1 MYTYNGENYTLDE
14 MKMVLGVEEITE
26 AIMSQYGITLAEEEA
41 TQIPDE
47 SKTVVENKGFFS
59 DDFQEV
65 AATEDVPAV
74 TEKEVASKP
83 IEEMPT
89 SELELQLEDTSLA
102 IAEIEKD
109 LEDFELAE
117 SKRIKG
123 VDPKIEFKRG
133 PGWYTELQNLKRK
146 KEKVSNQLQVRYT
159 GADKIDFSKPESV
172 ASQLEDRVV
181 TELRAEHGY
190 PYLNVEATG
199 AGNEVVIKNYLGT
212 GKNVNVKLDGSD
224 ETKKVFKDLNDYDKA
239 LTDTSRV
246 SLTIESSLNKLS
258 KDNNIVPLN
267 KVIKDLGY
275 EIQQVET
282 PGKSITTG
290 YGPGGVPITDY
301 TPATYEYSLTKDGV
315 TIASDVKGISDIL
328 KGDKKIEGAVVQ
340 AAYDIQTQNVKKRA
354 QAIKESQDVI
364 TKDPTTTVDYYEDG
378 SFEKDIVKAIQ
389 DKGLDL
395 SPDEIKT
402 IQEYFKSIN
411 ARVGGVE
418 VQEGSVMAQFPSL
431 LKMAGVMGFVDE
443 SSSKN
448 YISDKEK
455 VEIYRNLSGLPS
467 EVIEKIKASGFLPT
481 VKKKV
486 AEIAYQKTLE
496 KSETIFE
503 DLIKAEG
510 DQEIIQTAQRF
521 IGADVKDTTVALEKR
536 ADKVVEQ
543 REKQA
548 TVFSLQAQNIIEN
561 IAPEGARIGLM
572 AAGGSSQLGLQVDRK
587 LTKEEQKQFDKASDM
602 LMDLQYSMDLSQQD
616 YINTINNIQKDFQIY
631 AAENKGVDQG
641 LFNTASKEYG
651 LNNLLVKDVND
662 SFASL
667 LLSVPTLLDS
677 DWANLEQQK
686 INRKNNYY
694 ETARAY
700 DDGDFGRYVLRT
712 TAQQSANIVTAIA
725 TGGAASGLGLGR
737 MASQLAIGTVFG
749 VSSGTQTFRDLSS
762 QNTIYDLAKLRGEQ
776 ATRAKAEGIIGDFEY
791 TQIMQDVNNTLA
803 MGRLSNTQ
811 VMGAAFTNGVIEGSV
826 MTLIGQAPNTLK
838 LLKDFKNP
846 TQTAEIAKN
855 LFSKYGKVGQLYNYI
870 GKPLVTRPL
879 GEVIEEGAVYGLQ
892 QYVTEYGILD
902 RELDLSQWDDTA
914 MAAITTSGLTQSPG
928 IAYSGMITYGK
939 TKQYEKAVN
948 SLRNINTNLSQLI
961 QNTKNES
968 DRETLLNDMSGIL
981 EEMGLETDMLS
992 IDILNLGAKDVK
1004 RLIGNSLIKQDV
1016 LARAGVPPGSSE
1028 VKTAEILNAYK
1039 ATLSPQEV
1047 EDFDNQL
1054 SAIDTQVSRIK
1065 EGIEKPGSYKLAK
1078 QSLGNIYTQ
1087 YNSRF
1092 EEEGVVFKNDR
1103 EKLAKIVQRFRQD
1116 MVDSNLEQAKK
1127 DKDIVKIVESKRT
1140 EDGKELNEA
1149 QKEALYA
1156 SYGQMLTETKGR
1168 AVASRVN
1175 LDTAVNDIFEKGS
1188 NVDVV
1193 AWKTEDDLRKV
1204 LDEVTVLNEETGKKE
1219 KLSKKDYNDAYSK
1232 LLNNETFGLIVGNKL
1247 ITQNE
1252 TEANADLQKG
1262 IIRAGTVKLH
1272 ELTHVINDGRITT
1285 KKGKADYANNLFEA
1299 ASTSKNLA
1307 LQAAHE
1313 QVIRDLNDIYES
1325 RKMTFENSE
1334 EFRDEYTTHLQEK
1347 LYANEDQLQLEKDEG
1362 FLVRAFNDLTTN
1374 ANSLNTPERALNFLL
1389 ANNSGFRNGKLSR
1402 KSQRAIKN
1410 RDSGKLKTSE
1420 KNTVNKLAVEY
1431 KENKDTFMKNPEQ
1444 YGDLFMQ
1451 FQSVALD
1458 AMGYNVGKGDI
1469 AAADAMGFV
1478 ATEFESIMRNYK
1490 PVVDGK
1496 NTAFTTYVTNVF
1508 KMGRGNKFYKQELGS
1523 KEGRVTIT
1531 DAGENRLL
1539 STDTAESGLELEE
1552 RKAKEAKAR
1561 RKLINPLSAKEIGTK
1576 KKAIEDAV
1584 IITPAMAP
1592 IADFKSISKDYGGKV
1607 AGIIFDIPEAKITD
1621 GTKNLTYAKKIVD
1634 GVPEPSEAGNIQNL
1648 YSDTQ
1653 VLARDIRL
1661 LPDTNVTSEES
1672 RVGEQGEKVPVTR
1685 DVQGRSLGLPN
1696 RIIKYF
1702 YEDTGKRSKGTT
1714 SQTKVYKKKAK
1725 FDNPTPQVLKEVQR
1739 EMGITPAGQL
1749 NQYDRT
1755 IGQFLKGFARVKG
1768 SVAAVAVAKNK
1779 VARLDTKTSKGVK
1792 QIEADIGAGRSKVQ
1806 FSEKSK
1812 QRVID
1817 LRKAAETKTG
1827 KLTGQTLKNFT
1838 VKQLQE
1844 KGLNTIADIKNKLG
1858 LPLRDGDDVR
1868 INTKA
1873 GFKVL
1878 EGNLELTASVL
1889 NDFIKQY
1896 PEFYESIR
1904 TSTTSSLRKSMMGSR
1919 GLFDQLIEKP
1929 SKRYPQIVR
1938 QNYKRGKNQGEIVD
1952 NNFVKKTKSP
1962 DYIKDQYSKLDY
1974 FEKFWKSAE
1983 SYLKTKPENA
1993 WVFEQLLNDAQ
2004 NDMGSLTRIAPPILY
2019 LPILPNGDVNYKVGV
2034 REEHNF
2040 PANNIGSMMLWSA
2053 MNGQVD
2059 NAMKLVSAT
2068 YMQGPITLDDD
2079 LKLDVDFKF
2088 NMPDIYWNKIA
2099 PRILSGDLKTPEGLA
2114 SVIRLTE
2121 SGVNLDQ
2128 YLFLPENKT
2137 MSEYLFGTNGVPSD
2151 VQARL
2156 TRDFLT
2162 GEITLEE
2169 SRKEGKKA
2177 VAIINKL
2184 NESFKP
2190 DSSKVI
2196 EFNNTADRA
2205 MANARNSVKYSE
2217 KPVKARV
2224 FDFDDTLAQS
2234 NSMVIVNKPNPEGGF
2249 SEGTTKLKAIFMV
2262 GGPGAGKT
2270 NVGKG
2275 LQLGRRGYKV
2285 VNQDIALEAM
2295 KSEAGL
2301 PGDESGYT
2309 AEQRSMRSKLGFA
2322 ARKAATAKFD
2332 KYADAGNGMV
2342 IDGTGASYNA
2352 TTKKIKELQDKGFEV
2367 HMVVANTPLETALER
2382 NKARKERSLPD
2393 FVVRKTYDQV
2403 QESLAKYKQ
2412 DFGGRLYEINTENI
2426 QYGKPLPKD
2435 FLDQVYA
2442 GINSTKVE
2450 RINATEF
2457 ALEAGN
2463 LEQQGATFN
2472 FSEFNQVIDGKKGPL
2487 FDVAKMINDSKGERD
2502 MFVLT
2507 ARPAASAPNIKEFLD
2522 GLGLNIPLEN
2532 IVGLGDGK
2540 AQAKADWFIQKYSE
2554 GYNDFYFADDALK
2567 NVKAVKD
2574 IFNVLD
2580 VKSQVQQARVKF
2592 SEKISTEFND
2602 MIERN
2607 KGIKSQ
2613 ATFSDVQAR
2622 RRGTKQKKYSFF
2634 IPPSADDFRGLTQY
2648 TFAGKGKQGE
2658 ADQEF
2663 FDKALIKPYQAGV
2676 AAINRAKFRIRT
2688 DYGTLVKNNKK
2699 IAKRLKNEV
2708 AGTNHTLDEAIR
2720 VYLWNK
2726 EGYDIPG
2733 MSKRDVDAL
2742 VGHVESG
2749 KNGEL
2754 IAYAEGVKLVTRK
2767 DAYPEPTEFWDG
2779 STILGDLN
2787 SIATET
2793 NRAEYLK
2800 EFIDNSKII
2809 FSEQNLNK
2817 VEAVYGFRVR
2827 ESIENILFRMETGQ
2841 NKAKGSGRI
2850 VNEWNDWVN
2859 NSVGAIMFFNR
2870 RSALMQTLSTV
2881 NFVNWSDNNP
2891 IKAAA
2896 AFANQPQYWKDFITL
2911 WSSPKLVARR
2921 KGLESDIQEAEI
2933 ARAAKKGGVKG
2944 VISYLLKIGFTP
2956 TQLADSF
2963 AIASGGATF
2972 YRNRIKS
2979 YLKETNDQG
2988 EKVYTKEQAEQKA
3001 FEDFS
3006 STAEETQQSGDP
3018 MLVSQQQASVLGRL
3032 VLAFQNTPMQYTR
3045 LIKKAGQDLINRR
3058 GNPMTSMSKIVY
3070 YGFVQN
3076 LIFSTL
3082 QNALFALIPGF
3093 DDDEEDFKTDKE
3105 REKYLE
3111 KQQRKED
3118 GKVVRVANSMIDTL
3132 LRGSGLA
3139 GAVVSTIKNVIM
3151 AYQKYDEA
3159 PMIQKEN
3166 ADIIL
3171 AALNISPPIGSK
3183 ARKINNVL
3191 QTMQFEKDVLAERG
3205 FSVMIDGHFQLSPA
3219 YDMLGDATSATLNLP
3234 LDRLADEVNAI
3245 TEALDTRNTQWQ
3257 RIALALG
3264 WRQWDVGARAEEHDL
3279 IKTEAKAKRKI
3290 EGKEKAK
3297 ETRAKNKELKIQN
3310 GILYDKVLSELPRN
3324 IGKELQDK
3332 VISTRQV
3339 PPVFI
3344 LKELAEKYNID
3355 ISDYE

>member
-1 MYTYNGENYTLDE
+1 MLKSGGGE
-14 MKMVLGVEEITE
+14 VL
-26 AIMSQYGITLAEEEA
+26 EEELIYGG
-41 TQIPDE
+41 QQ
-47 SKTVVENKGFFS
+47 F
-59 DDFQEV
+59 
-65 AATEDVPAV
+65 V
-74 TEKEVASKP
+74 TE
-83 IEEMPT
+83 
-89 SELELQLEDTSLA
+89 
-102 IAEIEKD
+102 
-109 LEDFELAE
+109 F
-117 SKRIKG
+117 
-123 VDPKIEFKRG
+123 
-133 PGWYTELQNLKRK
+133 
-146 KEKVSNQLQVRYT
+146 
-159 GADKIDFSKPESV
+159 
-172 ASQLEDRVV
+172 
-181 TELRAEHGY
+181 
-190 PYLNVEATG
+190 
-199 AGNEVVIKNYLGT
+199 
-212 GKNVNVKLDGSD
+212 
-224 ETKKVFKDLNDYDKA
+224 
-239 LTDTSRV
+239 
-246 SLTIESSLNKLS
+246 
-258 KDNNIVPLN
+258 
-267 KVIKDLGY
+267 
-275 EIQQVET
+275 
-282 PGKSITTG
+282 
-290 YGPGGVPITDY
+290 
-301 TPATYEYSLTKDGV
+301 
-315 TIASDVKGISDIL
+315 
-328 KGDKKIEGAVVQ
+328 
-340 AAYDIQTQNVKKRA
+340 
-354 QAIKESQDVI
+354 
-364 TKDPTTTVDYYEDG
+364 
-378 SFEKDIVKAIQ
+378 
-389 DKGLDL
+389 
-395 SPDEIKT
+395 
-402 IQEYFKSIN
+402 
-411 ARVGGVE
+411 
-418 VQEGSVMAQFPSL
+418 
-431 LKMAGVMGFVDE
+431 
-443 SSSKN
+443 
-448 YISDKEK
+448 
-455 VEIYRNLSGLPS
+455 
-467 EVIEKIKASGFLPT
+467 
-481 VKKKV
+481 
-486 AEIAYQKTLE
+486 
-496 KSETIFE
+496 
-503 DLIKAEG
+503 
-510 DQEIIQTAQRF
+510 
-521 IGADVKDTTVALEKR
+521 
-536 ADKVVEQ
+536 
-543 REKQA
+543 
-548 TVFSLQAQNIIEN
+548 
-561 IAPEGARIGLM
+561 
-572 AAGGSSQLGLQVDRK
+572 
-587 LTKEEQKQFDKASDM
+587 
-602 LMDLQYSMDLSQQD
+602 
-616 YINTINNIQKDFQIY
+616 
-631 AAENKGVDQG
+631 
-641 LFNTASKEYG
+641 
-651 LNNLLVKDVND
+651 
-662 SFASL
+662 
-667 LLSVPTLLDS
+667 
-677 DWANLEQQK
+677 
-686 INRKNNYY
+686 
-694 ETARAY
+694 
-700 DDGDFGRYVLRT
+700 
-712 TAQQSANIVTAIA
+712 
-725 TGGAASGLGLGR
+725 
-737 MASQLAIGTVFG
+737 
-749 VSSGTQTFRDLSS
+749 
-762 QNTIYDLAKLRGEQ
+762 
-776 ATRAKAEGIIGDFEY
+776 
-791 TQIMQDVNNTLA
+791 
-803 MGRLSNTQ
+803 
-811 VMGAAFTNGVIEGSV
+811 
-826 MTLIGQAPNTLK
+826 
-838 LLKDFKNP
+838 
-846 TQTAEIAKN
+846 
-855 LFSKYGKVGQLYNYI
+855 
-870 GKPLVTRPL
+870 
-879 GEVIEEGAVYGLQ
+879 
-892 QYVTEYGILD
+892 GILD
-902 RELDLSQWDDTA
+902 RDLDLSAWDETA
-914 MAAITTSGLTQSPG
+914 MSTVLTLGVSQSPG
-928 IAYSGMITYGK
+928 VAYSGLLTYNA
-939 TKQYEKAVN
+939 TVDFEKKIN
-948 SLRNINTNLSQLI
+948 NLRLNKNDLSKLI
-961 QNTKNES
+961 QDVSISPAQKK
-968 DRETLLNDMSGIL
+968 LLINDMAANL
-981 EEMGLETDMLS
+981 KEQGLEVDKLGV
-992 IDILNLGAKDVK
+992 DILGRDVDDMK
-1004 RLIGNSLIKQDV
+1004 RLIGTEMLKSQV
-1016 LARAGVPPGSSE
+1016 LFEAGVLPGMSDVDKAE
-1028 VKTAEILNAYK
+1028 VIKAHKESLNKQEAEL
-1039 ATLSPQEV
+1039 
-1047 EDFDNQL
+1047 F
-1054 SAIDTQVSRIK
+1054 DTQISVLDKQIK
-1065 EGIEKPGSYKLAK
+1065 DIKSKPTSTKKAK
-1078 QSLGNIYTQ
+1078 ESLGSLWTNNDKYLSKTNKDG
-1087 YNSRF
+1087 YN
-1092 EEEGVVFKNDR
+1092 EKTTE
-1103 EKLAKIVQRFRQD
+1103 EKLVAVINQVRESVGRASKKSAKA
-1116 MVDSNLEQAKK
+1116 NPE
-1127 DKDIVKIVESKRT
+1127 IVEMVESET
-1140 EDGKELNEA
+1140 IDGKPLNKQ
-1149 QKEALYA
+1149 QKEVRYRELGDQMALNR
-1156 SYGQMLTETKGR
+1156 SR
-1168 AVASRVN
+1168 AVSVASGVSTR
-1175 LDTAVNDIFEKGS
+1175 AADIFA
-1188 NVDVV
+1188 DVKSV
-1193 AWKTEDDLRKV
+1193 NYVEYKTEDELREA
-1204 LDEVTVLNEETGKKE
+1204 LEANGIETNTPEFAEAVAKFEADGT
-1219 KLSKKDYNDAYSK
+1219 YGAV
-1232 LLNNETFGLIVGNKL
+1232 IGNTI
-1247 ITQNE
+1247 ITQD
-1252 TEANADLQKG
+1252 ADKAAEDIDSGSLQ
-1262 IIRAGTVKLH
+1262 AGTVIFH
-1272 ELTHVINDGRITT
+1272 EFSHIVDDARIKPENRKTYAENLA
-1285 KKGKADYANNLFEA
+1285 KAA
-1299 ASTSKNLA
+1299 AQSKNA
-1307 LQAAHE
+1307 TIKSIDE
-1313 QVIRDLNDIYES
+1313 GV
-1325 RKMTFENSE
+1325 RKMLDNLYAKDKLTFENSE
-1334 EFRDEYTTHLQEK
+1334 KYRDEYTKVMQES
-1347 LYANEDQLQLEKDEG
+1347 LYAYEDQVQIEKEDN
-1362 FLVRAFNDLTTN
+1362 LMTRIFNGTN
-1374 ANSLNTPERALNFLL
+1374 PNNLNTPEKALDYLA
-1389 ANNSGFRNGKLSR
+1389 ANNAAFR
-1402 KSQRAIKN
+1402 
-1410 RDSGKLKTSE
+1410 SGKISKKTKKALKDFKGKDVKFSD
-1420 KNTVNKLAVEY
+1420 KSTVNKLAVEF
-1431 KENKDTFMKNPEQ
+1431 KSDPEAFMANPNN
-1444 YGDLFMQ
+1444 YGDFFMQ
-1451 FQSVALD
+1451 YQSVALD

-1469 AAADAMGFV
+1469 AATDAMGFV
-1478 ATEFESIMRNYK
+1478 GTEFESIMRNYK
-1490 PVVDGK
+1490 PVKDGQK
-1496 NTAFTTYVTNVF
+1496 IAFTTYVTNVF
-1508 KMGRGNKFYKQELGS
+1508 KRGRGNKFYKQELGS

-1531 DAGENRLL
+1531 DAGENKLV
-1539 STDTAESGLELEE
+1539 STDTAESSIDLAE
-1552 RKAKEAKAR
+1552 REAREKKSETKR
-1561 RKLINPLSAKEIGTK
+1561 INPLSAREVDKN
-1576 KKAIEDAV
+1576 KKAINDAV
-1584 IITPAMAP
+1584 VVTKANAP
-1592 IADFKSISKDYGGKV
+1592 IADFKSISRDYGGKV
-1607 AGIIFDIPEAKITD
+1607 AGIIFNVPEAKIND
-1621 GTKNLTYAKKIVD
+1621 GAKNLTYAKKIVD
-1634 GVPEPSEAGNIQNL
+1634 GVPEPSEAGNIQRL

-1653 VLARDIRL
+1653 VLARDIKL

-1672 RVGEQGEKVPVTR
+1672 RVGEQGEKVTVTR

-1696 RIIKYF
+1696 RIIKFF

-1725 FDNPTPQVLKEVQR
+1725 FINPTPQVLKEIQR
-1739 EMGITPAGQL
+1739 EMGITPAREL
-1749 NQYDRT
+1749 NQYNRT
-1755 IGQFLKGFARVKG
+1755 IGQFLKGFAKVKG
-1768 SVAAVAVAKNK
+1768 SVVAVAVAKNK
-1779 VARLDTKTSKGVK
+1779 VAALDLNTAKGKK
-1792 QIEADIGAGRSKVQ
+1792 QIEADIGAGRSKLQ
-1806 FSEKSK
+1806 LSEKSK
-1812 QRVID
+1812 QQVID

-1858 LPLRDGDDVR
+1858 LPLREGDDIR

-1878 EGNLELTASVL
+1878 EGNLELTASIL

-1938 QNYKRGKNQGEIVD
+1938 QNYKRGKNKGEIVD

-1974 FEKFWKSAE
+1974 FKKFWKSAE

-2099 PRILSGDLKTPEGLA
+2099 PRILSGELKIPEGLA

-2137 MSEYLFGTNGVPSD
+2137 MSEYLFGTNGVPAD

-2196 EFNNTADRA
+2196 EFNNAADKA

-2234 NSMVIVNKPNPEGGF
+2234 NSMVIVNLPNIEGGF

-2309 AEQRSMRSKLGFA
+2309 AEQRSTRSKLGFA
-2322 ARKAATAKFD
+2322 ARKAAVAKFD
-2332 KYADAGNGMV
+2332 KYAAAGNGMV

-2412 DFGGRLYEINTENI
+2412 DFGDKLYEINTENI
-2426 QYGKPLPKD
+2426 QYGKPLPTN

-2450 RINATEF
+2450 RINATQF

-2540 AQAKADWFIQKYSE
+2540 AQAKADWFIKKYSE

-2567 NVKAVKD
+2567 NVQAVKAAFD
-2574 IFNVLD
+2574 VLD

-2592 SEKISTEFND
+2592 SEKMSTEFND

-2622 RRGTKQKKYSFF
+2622 RRGTKQKKYTFF
-2634 IPPSADDFRGLTQY
+2634 IPPSADDFRGLTMY

-2688 DYGTLVKNNKK
+2688 DYGALVKNNKK

-2742 VGHVESG
+2742 VGHIESG

-2767 DAYPEPTEFWDG
+2767 DAFPPPTEFWDG

-2787 SIATET
+2787 GIATDT
-2793 NRAEYLK
+2793 NRAEFLK
-2800 EFIDNSKII
+2800 EFIDNSKVI
-2809 FSEQNLNK
+2809 FSTENLNK

-2850 VNEWNDWVN
+2850 VNGWNDWVN

-2921 KGLESDIQEAEI
+2921 SGLESDIQEAEI
-2933 ARAAKKGGVKG
+2933 ARAAKKGGAKG

-2972 YRNRIKS
+2972 YRNRVNT
-2979 YLKETNDQG
+2979 YLKEQAPDKELTKQNRKMTYG
-2988 EKVYTKEQAEQKA
+2988 PKYTKEQAEQKA

-3006 STAEETQQSGDP
+3006 SIAEETQQSGDP

-3045 LIKKAGQDLINRR
+3045 LIKKSGQDLINRR
-3058 GNPMTSMSKIVY
+3058 GNPMTHISKIVY

-3093 DDDEEDFKTDKE
+3093 DDEEEDFKTDKE

-3111 KQQRKED
+3111 GQQRKED
-3118 GKVVRVANSMIDTL
+3118 KKVVRVANSMIDTL

-3219 YDMLGDATSATLNLP
+3219 YDMLGDLTSATLNLP
-3234 LDRLADEVNAI
+3234 LDRVADEVNAI

-3279 IKTEAKAKRKI
+3279 IKTEAKAKRKV

-3297 ETRAKNKELKIQN
+3297 ATREKNKQLRKEYIKLKVNVFYKLPDSVQSQIKKN
-3310 GILYDKVLSELPRN
+3310 EKSTGYDIPSFK
-3324 IGKELQDK
+3324 
-3332 VISTRQV
+3332 
-3339 PPVFI
+3339 
-3344 LKELAEKYNID
+3344 LKELAKQYNID
-3355 ISDYE
+3355 IDE

>member
-1 MYTYNGENYTLDE
+1 MQDSGIEVTDEDIDAIEGYFGSIDSSYTGLGGSTALGAMPDLYTKS
-14 MKMVLGVEEITE
+14 MLGIANKLGLGNET
-26 AIMSQYGITLAEEEA
+26 AI
-41 TQIPDE
+41 
-47 SKTVVENKGFFS
+47 
-59 DDFQEV
+59 
-65 AATEDVPAV
+65 
-74 TEKEVASKP
+74 EKE
-83 IEEMPT
+83 
-89 SELELQLEDTSLA
+89 
-102 IAEIEKD
+102 
-109 LEDFELAE
+109 
-117 SKRIKG
+117 
-123 VDPKIEFKRG
+123 
-133 PGWYTELQNLKRK
+133 LKSD
-146 KEKVSNQLQVRYT
+146 E
-159 GADKIDFSKPESV
+159 DKIK
-172 ASQLEDRVV
+172 Q
-181 TELRAEHGY
+181 
-190 PYLNVEATG
+190 
-199 AGNEVVIKNYLGT
+199 
-212 GKNVNVKLDGSD
+212 
-224 ETKKVFKDLNDYDKA
+224 
-239 LTDTSRV
+239 
-246 SLTIESSLNKLS
+246 
-258 KDNNIVPLN
+258 
-267 KVIKDLGY
+267 
-275 EIQQVET
+275 
-282 PGKSITTG
+282 
-290 YGPGGVPITDY
+290 
-301 TPATYEYSLTKDGV
+301 
-315 TIASDVKGISDIL
+315 
-328 KGDKKIEGAVVQ
+328 
-340 AAYDIQTQNVKKRA
+340 
-354 QAIKESQDVI
+354 
-364 TKDPTTTVDYYEDG
+364 
-378 SFEKDIVKAIQ
+378 
-389 DKGLDL
+389 
-395 SPDEIKT
+395 
-402 IQEYFKSIN
+402 
-411 ARVGGVE
+411 
-418 VQEGSVMAQFPSL
+418 
-431 LKMAGVMGFVDE
+431 
-443 SSSKN
+443 
-448 YISDKEK
+448 
-455 VEIYRNLSGLPS
+455 YRNLSELP
-467 EVIEKIKASGFLPT
+467 EELRKKIIESGFNEEFWQEGVNDLAFQE
-481 VKKKV
+481 V
-486 AEIAYQKTLE
+486 LDR
-496 KSETIFE
+496 SETIFE
-503 DLIKAEG
+503 DRIKEDG
-510 DQEIIQTAQRF
+510 SQQRTQQAQRF
-521 IGADVKDTTVALEKR
+521 IAATEIEHIKIGKQKINKA
-536 ADKVVEQ
+536 VEV
-543 REKQA
+543 RDKQA
-548 TVFSLQAQNIIEN
+548 EIFTTRAKNIIES
-561 IAPEGARIGLM
+561 IAPKDSKFAVQVQDGVA
-572 AAGGSSQLGLQVDRK
+572 QLGLSIDRDMTSAERK
-587 LTKEEQKQFDKASDM
+587 AFEKASDM
-602 LMDLQYSMDLSQQD
+602 LMDLQYTMNLSQQD
-616 YINTINNIQKDFQIY
+616 YNRAVKNVQSSNQLFYQGKG
-631 AAENKGVDQG
+631 GVDAG
-641 LFNTASKEYG
+641 LFNTNSKEYG
-651 LNNLLVKDVND
+651 LGNILVKDIND

-667 LLSVPTLLDS
+667 ALAIPTLVNS
-677 DWANLEQQK
+677 DWALLEQQK
-686 INRKNNYY
+686 LNRKNEYY

-700 DDGDFGRYVLRT
+700 DDGDFSRYLLRT
-712 TAQQSANIVTAIA
+712 STQQSANIVAAIA
-725 TGGAASGLGLGR
+725 TGGGASALGLGR

-776 ATRAKAEGIIGDFEY
+776 AKRAKAEGIIGDYEY

-811 VMGAAFTNGVIEGSV
+811 VMGASFTNGVIEGSV

-838 LLKDFKNP
+838 LLKDFRAP
-846 TQTAEIAKN
+846 AQMAEISKN
-855 LFSKYGKVGQLYNYI
+855 IFSKYGKVGQLYNYI

-879 GEVIEEGAVYGLQ
+879 GEVVEEGTVYGLQ
-892 QYVTEYGILD
+892 QYITEYGILD

-939 TKQYEKAVN
+939 TKQYERTVN
-948 SLRNINTNLSQLI
+948 GIRTVNTNLSKIL
-961 QNTKNES
+961 QNTTNEKS
-968 DRETLLNDMSGIL
+968 REILLNDMASNL
-981 EEMGLETDMLS
+981 EQLGLETDMLS

-1004 RLIGNSLIKQDV
+1004 RLIGSSLIKQDI
-1016 LARAGVPPGSSE
+1016 LASAGVPPGSSE
-1028 VKTAEILNAYK
+1028 ARTAEILNAYK
-1039 ATLSPQEV
+1039 ATLSSQEV
-1047 EDFDNQL
+1047 EEFDNQL
-1054 SAIDTQVSRIK
+1054 SAIDEQISRTK
-1065 EGIEKPGSYKLAK
+1065 EGIEKPGNYKLAK

-1087 YNSRF
+1087 YDSRF

-1116 MVDSNLEQAKK
+1116 MADSNIEQAKN
-1127 DKDIVKIVESKRT
+1127 DKDIVKIVEAKRT
-1140 EDGKELNEA
+1140 EDGEELNEA

-1156 SYGQMLTETKGR
+1156 SFGHMLTETKGR
-1168 AVASRVN
+1168 AVASRIN

-1193 AWKTEDDLRKV
+1193 SWSTKKELIAA
-1204 LDEVTVLNEETGKKE
+1204 LDAVTIINEETGKRE
-1219 KLSKKDYNDAYSK
+1219 KLSKDDFDKAYSK

-1252 TEANADLQKG
+1252 AEANADLERG

-1272 ELTHVINDGRITT
+1272 ELTHVINDGRINT
-1285 KKGKADYANNLFEA
+1285 KKGKTDYANNLFKA

-1307 LQAAHE
+1307 LQGAHD
-1313 QVIRDLNDIYES
+1313 QVMRDLTQLYED

-1402 KSQRAIKN
+1402 KSQRAI
-1410 RDSGKLKTSE
+1410 RDRDGGKLKTSE
-1420 KNTVNKLAVEY
+1420 KNSANRLALEY
-1431 KENKDTFMKNPEQ
+1431 KKDPKAFMAGKD
-1444 YGDLFMQ
+1444 YTDLFVQ
-1451 FQSVALD
+1451 FQSIALS
-1458 AMGYNVGKGDI
+1458 AMGYNVNKGDI
-1469 AAADAMGFV
+1469 VPLSISQDV
-1478 ATEFESIMRNYK
+1478 STEFDAIMKSYK
-1490 PVVDGK
+1490 PVDKDGNK
-1496 NTAFTTYVTNVF
+1496 RAFTTYVTSAF
-1508 KMGRGNKFYKQELGS
+1508 KMGRGNKFYKKQLAP
-1523 KEGRVTIT
+1523 KEGRTTMT
-1531 DAGENRLL
+1531 DAAANKLL
-1539 STDTAESGLELEE
+1539 STDTAESGLDLEE
-1552 RKAKEAKAR
+1552 RRAKEAEASSKKRTIDPRKLPLVSRNINAIEKAVDVKPEKVPTATFKSISDDYSTIVASKIYDVKEDKLGKDSNNLTYADKIVDGRLVKSELGQLQQDFKTIDSTKRILKLLPEYNIVTPESTVDESGERIPTSRDLSGTSLGIANKVLDFFYENYVDPRAKSKDSEAKKSAITNPSGRSKGLSSQSQVKRLKPEFRGDISNDTVTKVQEEFAEINKDFAGIKDLKAR
-1561 RKLINPLSAKEIGTK
+1561 RK
-1576 KKAIEDAV
+1576 AIRDVGQKLKGWGNLVGSIVANTV
-1584 IITPAMAP
+1584 V
-1592 IADFKSISKDYGGKV
+1592 DQRISKMDL
-1607 AGIIFDIPEAKITD
+1607 ATAKP
-1621 GTKNLTYAKKIVD
+1621 K
-1634 GVPEPSEAGNIQNL
+1634 
-1648 YSDTQ
+1648 
-1653 VLARDIRL
+1653 
-1661 LPDTNVTSEES
+1661 
-1672 RVGEQGEKVPVTR
+1672 
-1685 DVQGRSLGLPN
+1685 
-1696 RIIKYF
+1696 
-1702 YEDTGKRSKGTT
+1702 
-1714 SQTKVYKKKAK
+1714 
-1725 FDNPTPQVLKEVQR
+1725 
-1739 EMGITPAGQL
+1739 
-1749 NQYDRT
+1749 
-1755 IGQFLKGFARVKG
+1755 
-1768 SVAAVAVAKNK
+1768 
-1779 VARLDTKTSKGVK
+1779 K
-1792 QIEADIGAGRSKVQ
+1792 QIRADVRGGRSKVQ
-1806 FSEKSK
+1806 FSEKP
-1812 QRVID
+1812 
-1817 LRKAAETKTG
+1817 AEFVADYVVDG
-1827 KLTGQTLKNFT
+1827 MGQTRSGKKMVST
-1838 VKQLQE
+1838 KPIPGK
-1844 KGLNTIADIKNKLG
+1844 KGRAYDRDAVLPKEVSAFDGETTIQGFNRVLSG
-1858 LPLRDGDDVR
+1858 L
-1868 INTKA
+1868 
-1873 GFKVL
+1873 L
-1878 EGNLELTASVL
+1878 ESN
-1889 NDFIKQY
+1889 
-1896 PEFYESIR
+1896 PEFNSYLQRALVYGETRSPYGVVDRFREALKKIGEQANIARTSITKDRVLTNKYIESI
-1904 TSTTSSLRKSMMGSR
+1904 
-1919 GLFDQLIEKP
+1919 
-1929 SKRYPQIVR
+1929 
-1938 QNYKRGKNQGEIVD
+1938 
-1952 NNFVKKTKSP
+1952 KSP
-1962 DYIKDQYSKLDY
+1962 DYVVDQEKKLDLLY
-1974 FEKFWKSAE
+1974 DFYKSAE
-1983 SYLKTKPENA
+1983 TWLKENPKDS
-1993 WVFEQLLNDAQ
+1993 WVFDEIASAATNSQNAPNRALAPALIVQIDA
-2004 NDMGSLTRIAPPILY
+2004 
-2019 LPILPNGDVNYKVGV
+2019 NGNPVKSRGI
-2034 REEHNF
+2034 EEHTA
-2040 PANNIGSMMLWSA
+2040 PQNNIGTLLTQA
-2053 MNGQVD
+2053 AVDGNVDQVFP
-2059 NAMKLVSAT
+2059 VVRAT
-2068 YMQGPITLDDD
+2068 YMQGFIDFELND
-2079 LKLDVDFKF
+2079 LLDVDYKTS
-2088 NMPDIYWNKIA
+2088 MPKIYKKGVKLFLEGKLKVKDGLLSTIRFSEAGIDLNKILYIPSNQTIA
-2099 PRILSGDLKTPEGLA
+2099 EYFFGVKELNVDSQKQLMKDLYNGDMSLA
-2114 SVIRLTE
+2114 EI
-2121 SGVNLDQ
+2121 
-2128 YLFLPENKT
+2128 K
-2137 MSEYLFGTNGVPSD
+2137 SEAKKIIKVK
-2151 VQARL
+2151 RK
-2156 TRDFLT
+2156 
-2162 GEITLEE
+2162 LE
-2169 SRKEGKKA
+2169 
-2177 VAIINKL
+2177 
-2184 NESFKP
+2184 ESFKP
-2190 DSSKVI
+2190 NSTEVI
-2196 EFNNTADRA
+2196 KYNNTADKA
-2205 MANARNSVKYSE
+2205 MANARDSRKYKESAR
-2217 KPVKARV
+2217 KARV

-2234 NSMVIVNKPNPEGGF
+2234 NSMVIVNKPNLEGGF

-2295 KSEAGL
+2295 KSEANL

-2309 AEQRSMRSKLGFA
+2309 AEQRSMRSKLGSA
-2322 ARKAATAKFD
+2322 ARKAAVAKFD
-2332 KYADAGNGMV
+2332 KYTDAGNGMV

-2352 TTKKIKELQDKGFEV
+2352 TTKKIKALQDKGFEV

-2412 DFGGRLYEINTENI
+2412 DFGANLYEINTENI

-2457 ALEAGN
+2457 ALEASS

-2487 FDVAKMINDSKGERD
+2487 FDVAKMISESKGERD

-2532 IVGLGDGK
+2532 IIGLGDGK
-2540 AQAKADWFIQKYSE
+2540 AKAKADWFTQKYSE

-2592 SEKISTEFND
+2592 SEKMSTEFND

-2622 RRGTKQKKYSFF
+2622 RRGTKQKKYTFF
-2634 IPPSADDFRGLTQY
+2634 IPPSADDFRGLTMY

-2688 DYGTLVKNNKK
+2688 DYGALVKNNKR

-2749 KNGEL
+2749 MNGEL

-2767 DAYPEPTEFWDG
+2767 DAFPPPTEFWDG

-2787 SIATET
+2787 GIATDA
-2793 NRAEYLK
+2793 NRAEFLK
-2800 EFIDNSKII
+2800 EFIDNSKVI
-2809 FSEQNLNK
+2809 FSPENLNK

-2850 VNEWNDWVN
+2850 VNGWNDWVN

-2896 AFANQPQYWKDFITL
+2896 AFANQPQYWKDFVTL

-2921 KGLESDIQEAEI
+2921 SGLESDIQEAEI
-2933 ARAAKKGGVKG
+2933 ARAAKKGGAKG

-2972 YRNRIKS
+2972 YRNRVKS
-2979 YLKETNDQG
+2979 YLKEQAPDKELTKQNRKMTYG
-2988 EKVYTKEQAEQKA
+2988 PKYTKEQAEQKA

-3006 STAEETQQSGDP
+3006 SIAEETQQSGDP

-3045 LIKKAGQDLINRR
+3045 LIKKSGQDLINRR
-3058 GNPMTSMSKIVY
+3058 GNPMTHVSKIVY

-3082 QNALFALIPGF
+3082 QNAMFALIPGF

-3139 GAVVSTIKNVIM
+3139 GAVVSTIKNIIM

-3219 YDMLGDATSATLNLP
+3219 YDMLGDLTSATLNLP
-3234 LDRLADEVNAI
+3234 LDRVADEVNAI

-3279 IKTEAKAKRKI
+3279 IKTEAKAKRKV

-3297 ETRAKNKELKIQN
+3297 KTRAKNKELKIQN
-3310 GILYDKVLSELPRN
+3310 GILYDKVLSELPGN

>member
-14 MKMVLGVEEITE
+14 IKMVLGVEEITD
-26 AIMSQYGITLAEEEA
+26 AIMSQYGITLERDEEDIKMQKAIAFIEK
-41 TQIPDE
+41 Q
-47 SKTVVENKGFFS
+47 

-74 TEKEVASKP
+74 TETESTSKVFP
-83 IEEMPT
+83 DIDLSTLPQFQQEDVVTPLAEMQT
-89 SELELQLEDTSLA
+89 SELELQLEDTSLV
-102 IAEIEKD
+102 ITSLEEEIEKAGGAFRASSTLVEKLRN
-109 LEDFELAE
+109 LE
-117 SKRIKG
+117 
-123 VDPKIEFKRG
+123 
-133 PGWYTELQNLKRK
+133 RK
-146 KEKVSNQLQVRYT
+146 KEKVSTQLNVRYT
-159 GADKIDFSKPESV
+159 NKKRLDFNNALEP
-172 ASQLEDRVV
+172 ANQLEDRVI
-181 TELRAEHGY
+181 EEAKLSY
-190 PYLNVEATG
+190 PYLNIETTG
-199 AGNEVVIKNYLGT
+199 IGNEIRIKNYLDT
-212 GKNVNVKLDGSD
+212 GKDWNIKLDGSQEAVD
-224 ETKKVFKDLNDYDKA
+224 AFKKLADDKKA
-239 LTDTSRV
+239 LQSGYTID
-246 SLTIESSLNKLS
+246 LTIDQAIQRIPGTNDIESLNSL
-258 KDNNIVPLN
+258 
-267 KVIKDLGY
+267 IKDGGY
-275 EIQQVET
+275 EVKRAIKTQAYTVE
-282 PGKSITTG
+282 GSYK
-290 YGPGGVPITDY
+290 YGGGGSEV
-301 TPATYEYSLTKDGV
+301 PATYFYQLYKDDKIVAYNINGF
-315 TIASDVKGISDIL
+315 SKIL
-328 KGDKKIEGAVVQ
+328 KGDNKVKVAVETE
-340 AAYDIQTQNVKKRA
+340 AYDIQKQGLIANAKALTTEYNI
-354 QAIKESQDVI
+354 IKEN
-364 TKDPTTTVDYYEDG
+364 PTTTVDYYEDG

-395 SPDEIKT
+395 STEEIKT

-418 VQEGSVMAQFPSL
+418 VQDGSVMAQFPSL
-431 LKMAGVMGFVDE
+431 LKMADKMGFVDE

-448 YISDKEK
+448 YISDEEK
-455 VEIYRNLSGLPS
+455 VKIYSNLSGLPT
-467 EVIEKIKASGFLPT
+467 ELKEKIKASGFSESI
-481 VKKKV
+481 VKDKV
-486 AEIAYQKTLE
+486 AEIAYQNVLDR
-496 KSETIFE
+496 SETIFE
-503 DLIKAEG
+503 DRIKEDG
-510 DQEIIQTAQRF
+510 SQQKTQQAQRF
-521 IGADVKDTTVALEKR
+521 IAATEIEHIKSGKQKINKA
-536 ADKVVEQ
+536 VEV
-543 REKQA
+543 RDKQA
-548 TVFSLQAQNIIEN
+548 EIFTTRAKNIIES
-561 IAPEGARIGLM
+561 IAPKDSKFAVQVQDGVA
-572 AAGGSSQLGLQVDRK
+572 QLGLSIDRDMTSAERK
-587 LTKEEQKQFDKASDM
+587 AFEKASDM
-602 LMDLQYSMDLSQQD
+602 LMDLQYTMNLSQQD
-616 YINTINNIQKDFQIY
+616 YNRAVKNVESSNQLFYQGKG
-631 AAENKGVDQG
+631 GVDAG
-641 LFNTASKEYG
+641 LFNTNSKEYG
-651 LNNLLVKDVND
+651 LGNILVKDIND

-667 LLSVPTLLDS
+667 ALAVPTLVNS
-677 DWANLEQQK
+677 DWALLEQQK
-686 INRKNNYY
+686 LNRKNEYY

-700 DDGDFGRYVLRT
+700 DDGDFSRYLLRT

-725 TGGAASGLGLGR
+725 TGGGASALGLGR

-776 ATRAKAEGIIGDFEY
+776 AKRAKAEGIIGNYEY

-811 VMGAAFTNGVIEGSV
+811 VMGASFTNGVIEGGV

-838 LLKDFKNP
+838 LLKDFRNP
-846 TQTAEIAKN
+846 TQLAEIAKN
-855 LFSKYGKVGQLYNYI
+855 AFSKYGRVGQLYNFI

-879 GEVIEEGAVYGLQ
+879 GEVVEEGTVYGLQ

-948 SLRNINTNLSQLI
+948 GLRNINTNLSQLI

-968 DRETLLNDMSGIL
+968 NREALLDDMSDML
-981 EEMGLETDMLS
+981 DQMGLETDMLS
-992 IDILNLGAKDVK
+992 VDILNLGAKDVK
-1004 RLIGNSLIKQDV
+1004 RLITRSLIRQDI
-1016 LARAGVPPGSSE
+1016 LAKAGVPPGSSE
-1028 VKTAEILNAYK
+1028 ARTAEILSAYK
-1039 ATLSPQEV
+1039 ETLSPQEV
-1047 EDFDNQL
+1047 EDFDNEL
-1054 SAIDTQVSRIK
+1054 GVIDTQISRLK

-1087 YNSRF
+1087 YDSRF

-1103 EKLAKIVQRFRQD
+1103 EKLAKIIQRFRQD
-1116 MVDSNLEQAKK
+1116 MVDSNIEQAKN
-1127 DKDIVKIVESKRT
+1127 DKEVVKRVEAERT

-1156 SYGQMLTETKGR
+1156 SYGQMLTEYKGK
-1168 AVASRVN
+1168 AVASRIN

-1204 LDEVTVLNEETGKKE
+1204 LDKVTVLNEETGKRE

-1232 LLNNETFGLIVGNKL
+1232 LLDNKTFGLIVGNKL

-1252 TEANADLQKG
+1252 ADANADLQRG
-1262 IIRAGTVKLH
+1262 IVRAGTVKLH
-1272 ELTHVINDGRITT
+1272 ELTHVINDGRITSENG
-1285 KKGKADYANNLFEA
+1285 KKEYAENLFKA
-1299 ASTSKNLA
+1299 ASTSDNLA

-1313 QVIRDLNDIYES
+1313 QVMRDLNDIYES
-1325 RKMTFENSE
+1325 RKMTFENSK

-1389 ANNSGFRNGKLSR
+1389 ANNSGFRNGKLSK

-1420 KNTVNKLAVEY
+1420 KNSANRLALEY
-1431 KENKDTFMKNPEQ
+1431 KKDPKAFMAGKD
-1444 YGDLFMQ
+1444 YTDLFVQ
-1451 FQSVALD
+1451 FQSIALS
-1458 AMGYNVGKGDI
+1458 AMGYNINRGDI
-1469 AAADAMGFV
+1469 APLSISQDV
-1478 ATEFESIMRNYK
+1478 STEFDAIMKSYK
-1490 PVVDGK
+1490 PVDKDGNK
-1496 NTAFTTYVTNVF
+1496 RAFTTYVTSAF
-1508 KMGRGNKFYKQELGS
+1508 KMGRGNKFYKKQLAP
-1523 KEGRVTIT
+1523 KEGRTTMT
-1531 DAGENRLL
+1531 DAAANKLL
-1539 STDTAESGLELEE
+1539 STDTAESGLDLEE
-1552 RKAKEAKAR
+1552 RRAKEAEASSKKRTIDPRKLPLVSRNINAIEKAVDVKPEKVPTATFKSISDDYGTIVSSKIYDVKEDKLGKDSNNLTYADKIVDGRLVKAELGQLQQDFKTIDSTKRILKLLPEYNIVTPESTVDESGEKIPTSRDLSGTSLGIANKVLDFFYENYVDPRAKSKDSEAKKSAITNPSGRSKGLSSQGQVKRLKPEFRGDISNDTVKKVQEEFAEINKDFAGIKDLKAR
-1561 RKLINPLSAKEIGTK
+1561 RK
-1576 KKAIEDAV
+1576 AIRDVGQKLKGWSNLVGSIVANTV
-1584 IITPAMAP
+1584 V
-1592 IADFKSISKDYGGKV
+1592 DQRISKMDL
-1607 AGIIFDIPEAKITD
+1607 ATAKP
-1621 GTKNLTYAKKIVD
+1621 K
-1634 GVPEPSEAGNIQNL
+1634 
-1648 YSDTQ
+1648 
-1653 VLARDIRL
+1653 
-1661 LPDTNVTSEES
+1661 
-1672 RVGEQGEKVPVTR
+1672 
-1685 DVQGRSLGLPN
+1685 
-1696 RIIKYF
+1696 
-1702 YEDTGKRSKGTT
+1702 
-1714 SQTKVYKKKAK
+1714 
-1725 FDNPTPQVLKEVQR
+1725 
-1739 EMGITPAGQL
+1739 
-1749 NQYDRT
+1749 
-1755 IGQFLKGFARVKG
+1755 
-1768 SVAAVAVAKNK
+1768 
-1779 VARLDTKTSKGVK
+1779 K
-1792 QIEADIGAGRSKVQ
+1792 QIRADVRGGRSKVQ
-1806 FSEKSK
+1806 FSMKTLF
-1812 QRVID
+1812 D
-1817 LRKAAETKTG
+1817 LQ
-1827 KLTGQTLKNFT
+1827 LTGRLKVNSLLSRSNLGNTLDLKSLTVTDQGRKEIIKTFRESAFPLLPREAWLQRDSFTSSNSNFGISMS
-1838 VKQLQE
+1838 
-1844 KGLNTIADIKNKLG
+1844 KGSKVEIDGFNKLKADIKREIENLPDSAFGKPVTYIDSKGNKKTLTDFKLAG
-1858 LPLRDGDDVR
+1858 YSSIFNGSPLEIKSKADKFNTQTNAIHSTMWKR
-1868 INTKA
+1868 IAEAISKDKSIAPGIATYLKLTSNDKSSWHRRGANIYGYSPNPTGIGKTKYEMEHAMPASAAYLYLLDSAIQNAGKKNSDFNEAYDLVMRNYKLIALDKLENKKLDKA
-1873 GFKVL
+1873 GLSKRMPIGWDVL
-1878 EGNLELTASVL
+1878 NNFWWQRYFNPDVAKYNGGINPASV
-1889 NDFIKQY
+1889 
-1896 PEFYESIR
+1896 
-1904 TSTTSSLRKSMMGSR
+1904 
-1919 GLFDQLIEKP
+1919 
-1929 SKRYPQIVR
+1929 
-1938 QNYKRGKNQGEIVD
+1938 VD
-1952 NNFVKKTKSP
+1952 
-1962 DYIKDQYSKLDY
+1962 I
-1974 FEKFWKSAE
+1974 
-1983 SYLKTKPENA
+1983 
-1993 WVFEQLLNDAQ
+1993 
-2004 NDMGSLTRIAPPILY
+2004 
-2019 LPILPNGDVNYKVGV
+2019 NGDTLQDVFGIN
-2034 REEHNF
+2034 
-2040 PANNIGSMMLWSA
+2040 ADGSVYVE
-2053 MNGQVD
+2053 GFKG
-2059 NAMKLVSAT
+2059 NAS
-2068 YMQGPITLDDD
+2068 
-2079 LKLDVDFKF
+2079 
-2088 NMPDIYWNKIA
+2088 
-2099 PRILSGDLKTPEGLA
+2099 S
-2114 SVIRLTE
+2114 
-2121 SGVNLDQ
+2121 
-2128 YLFLPENKT
+2128 
-2137 MSEYLFGTNGVPSD
+2137 
-2151 VQARL
+2151 
-2156 TRDFLT
+2156 
-2162 GEITLEE
+2162 EIT
-2169 SRKEGKKA
+2169 
-2177 VAIINKL
+2177 I
-2184 NESFKP
+2184 
-2190 DSSKVI
+2190 
-2196 EFNNTADRA
+2196 NNTADKA
-2205 MANARNSVKYSE
+2205 MANARDSRKYKESAR
-2217 KPVKARV
+2217 KARV

-2234 NSMVIVNKPNPEGGF
+2234 NSMVIVNKPNLEGGF

-2295 KSEAGL
+2295 KSEANL

-2309 AEQRSMRSKLGFA
+2309 AEQRSMRSKLGSA
-2322 ARKAATAKFD
+2322 ARKAAVAKFD

-2352 TTKKIKELQDKGFEV
+2352 TTKKIKALQDKGFEV

-2403 QESLAKYKQ
+2403 QESLAKYRE
-2412 DFGGRLYEINTENI
+2412 DFGGKLYEINTENI
-2426 QYGKPLPKD
+2426 EYGKPLPKD

-2463 LEQQGATFN
+2463 LEQEGATFN
-2472 FSEFNQVIDGKKGPL
+2472 FSEFSKVIDGKKGPL
-2487 FDVAKMINDSKGERD
+2487 FDVAKFISEAEGQRD

-2507 ARPAASAPNIKEFLD
+2507 ARPANSAPAIKEFLD
-2522 GLGLNIPLEN
+2522 GLGLNIPIEN

-2540 AQAKADWFIQKYSE
+2540 AQAKADWFTKKYSE

-2574 IFNVLD
+2574 VFNVLD

-2592 SEKISTEFND
+2592 SEKMSTEFND

-2622 RRGTKQKKYSFF
+2622 RRGTKQKKYTFF
-2634 IPPSADDFRGLTQY
+2634 IPPSADDFRGLTMY

-2688 DYGTLVKNNKK
+2688 DYGALVKNNKK

-2767 DAYPEPTEFWDG
+2767 DAFPPPTEFWDG

-2800 EFIDNSKII
+2800 EFTDNSKVI
-2809 FSEQNLNK
+2809 FSPENLNK
-2817 VEAVYGFRVR
+2817 VEAVYGFRIR

-2911 WSSPKLVARR
+2911 WKSPKLVARR
-2921 KGLESDIQEAEI
+2921 AGLESDIQEAEI

-2944 VISYLLKIGFTP
+2944 VISYLLKVGFTP

-2963 AIASGGATF
+2963 AIAAGGSTF

-2979 YLKETNDQG
+2979 YLKETNDLG
-2988 EKVYTKEQAEQKA
+2988 EKVYTKEEAEQKA

-3006 STAEETQQSGDP
+3006 SIAEETQQSGDP

-3045 LIKKAGQDLINRR
+3045 LVKKAGQDLINRR
-3058 GNPMTSMSKIVY
+3058 GNPMTNMSKMVY

-3111 KQQRKED
+3111 GQQRKED
-3118 GKVVRVANSMIDTL
+3118 KKVARVANSMIDTL

-3139 GAVVSTIKNVIM
+3139 GAVISTIKNVII

-3183 ARKINNVL
+3183 ARKINNIL

-3219 YDMLGDATSATLNLP
+3219 YDMLGDLTSATLNLP
-3234 LDRLADEVNAI
+3234 LDRVADEVNAI

-3310 GILYDKVLSELPRN
+3310 GLLYDKILGELPRN

>member
-1 MYTYNGENYTLDE
+1 MADVIYILNGQEVSASELESYARAAGVSVQEFKDQNNVTVKEGSDE
-14 MKMVLGVEEITE
+14 DTGQVSTQPS
-26 AIMSQYGITLAEEEA
+26 AFSQIIDGKSPE
-41 TQIPDE
+41 
-47 SKTVVENKGFFS
+47 
-59 DDFQEV
+59 DFQEV
-65 AATEDVPAV
+65 AVTKGVPAV
-74 TEKEVASKP
+74 TEKENTPRKEDPDWAQIQEVNGELVDTSVISTKSGRYTA
-83 IEEMPT
+83 EEVV
-89 SELELQLEDTSLA
+89 SGLELQLEDALSVLNGIEDGGIFGKNYRKKSAAKIKVDNIKSRLA
-102 IAEIEKD
+102 DIGQNAEMDIDNPYTIINKGEGEAQAFLTEQYPGLVVGKTGVRNALNIYFPGSDKPTELDLQPIDIASRD
-109 LEDFELAE
+109 GEDEAVRILKALDKAYKTQDAKALVENGMIGLVNLAE
-117 SKRIKG
+117 ETNSTKTLNTALEG
-123 VDPKIEFKRG
+123 
-133 PGWYTELQNLKRK
+133 
-146 KEKVSNQLQVRYT
+146 T
-159 GADKIDFSKPESV
+159 G
-172 ASQLEDRVV
+172 
-181 TELRAEHGY
+181 Y
-190 PYLNVEATG
+190 NVE
-199 AGNEVVIKNYLGT
+199 
-212 GKNVNVKLDGSD
+212 
-224 ETKKVFKDLNDYDKA
+224 LNDDSGTLMADDGGILSGFGNMYD
-239 LTDTSRV
+239 V
-246 SLTIESSLNKLS
+246 
-258 KDNNIVPLN
+258 
-267 KVIKDLGY
+267 Y
-275 EIQQVET
+275 
-282 PGKSITTG
+282 
-290 YGPGGVPITDY
+290 
-301 TPATYEYSLTKDGV
+301 KDGV
-315 TIASDVKGISDIL
+315 LVKDVNPAELRQFIANELPEEVQGIIAENSYKANSDYLEAKTIA
-328 KGDKKIEGAVVQ
+328 IE
-340 AAYDIQTQNVKKRA
+340 
-354 QAIKESQDVI
+354 KE
-364 TKDPTTTVDYYEDG
+364 K
-378 SFEKDIVKAIQ
+378 KAIQ
-389 DKGLDL
+389 SDSSLDL
-395 SPDEIKT
+395 K
-402 IQEYFKSIN
+402 YFKESFNEDLIKILGDKLTEEEKQQIREYN
-411 ARVGGVE
+411 GVKGERETYMSKGGEYRE
-418 VQEGSVMAQFPSL
+418 VAASLDTRLQEM
-431 LKMAGVMGFVDE
+431 K
-443 SSSKN
+443 
-448 YISDKEK
+448 
-455 VEIYRNLSGLPS
+455 NLSGLPES
-467 EVIEKIKASGFLPT
+467 IGLKIMQAGGNQLIKEIRNRGIQELKGEELTNRSRTISQQVMAARDEDLVRFAQGLAGVEKN
-481 VKKKV
+481 
-486 AEIAYQKTLE
+486 
-496 KSETIFE
+496 IFE
-503 DLIKAEG
+503 ADIKKEVEVFTQVQKEFQSSFDAEFKRQANDSPAGTTISLEFTPSGQSIIDISNDRDDLTKEEKE
-510 DQEIIQTAQRF
+510 QLKRLNSNMFRIQT
-521 IGADVKDTTVALEKR
+521 DY
-536 ADKVVEQ
+536 
-543 REKQA
+543 
-548 TVFSLQAQNIIEN
+548 SN
-561 IAPEGARIGLM
+561 
-572 AAGGSSQLGLQVDRK
+572 LQVDRS
-587 LTKEEQKQFDKASDM
+587 T
-602 LMDLQYSMDLSQQD
+602 
-616 YINTINNIQKDFQIY
+616 TINDMQQRVAEFQ
-631 AAENKGVDQG
+631 ANNPADEQV
-641 LFNTASKEYG
+641 LRTSMVEYG
-651 LNNLLVKDVND
+651 LGALIRKDVND
-662 SFASL
+662 SFAGL
-667 LLSVPTLLDS
+667 LLAIPTLANA
-677 DWANLEQQK
+677 DWAVDEQRRLEA
-686 INRKNNYY
+686 KNDYY
-694 ETARAY
+694 ETMGSY
-700 DDGDFGRYVLRT
+700 NDGDFLTYALRSVS
-712 TAQQSANIVTAIA
+712 QQSGNITLAIA
-725 TGGAASGLGLGR
+725 TGGAGSAMGLSSA
-737 MASQLAIGTVFG
+737 MTANAIGGVFG
-749 VSSGTQTFRDLSS
+749 LSSGTQTYRDLKTRQQIKGTADKQAKIALEAYESG
-762 QNTIYDLAKLRGEQ
+762 TIDLARY
-776 ATRAKAEGIIGDFEY
+776 TRAMKDINQAKAMYELSDDQILNASLANGII
-791 TQIMQDVNNTLA
+791 
-803 MGRLSNTQ
+803 
-811 VMGAAFTNGVIEGSV
+811 EGTV
-826 MTLIGQAPNTLK
+826 TRFLGTAPNTIK
-838 LLKDFKNP
+838 LLKDFKSP
-846 TQTAEIAKN
+846 TNVTSIARNLYKN
-855 LFSKYGKVGQLYNYI
+855 GYEKVADLI
-870 GKPLVTRPL
+870 GKPLLLRGS
-879 GEVIEEGAVYGLQ
+879 GEILEEELIYGGQ
-892 QYVTEYGILD
+892 QFITEYGILGRD
-902 RELDLSQWDDTA
+902 LDLSAWDDTA
-914 MAAITTSGLTQSPG
+914 MATVLTLGVSQTPG
-928 IAYSGMITYGK
+928 VAYSGMVNYNA
-939 TKQYEKAVN
+939 TKKFEQEINK
-948 SLRNINTNLSQLI
+948 LRLSNNELSTLI
-961 QNTKNES
+961 QSSKISESQKKLLINDITKN
-968 DRETLLNDMSGIL
+968 L
-981 EEMGLETDMLS
+981 EEQGLEVDKLGVH
-992 IDILNLGAKDVK
+992 ILGLQSDDVK
-1004 RLIGNSLIKQDV
+1004 RLIATETLKRDV
-1016 LARAGVPPGSSE
+1016 LLQAGVVPGMNDVDRSE
-1028 VKTAEILNAYK
+1028 AINLHKESLSKEEAKLFDTQLSVLDKQIKDLKDKPTSTKKAKESLGSLWTNNDKYLSKTNKDGYNEKTTEEKLVAVINQVRESVGRASKKAAKANPEIVAIVEGETINGKPLNK
-1039 ATLSPQEV
+1039 KQQEV
-1047 EDFDNQL
+1047 RYRELGDQMALDR
-1054 SAIDTQVSRIK
+1054 SRAISV
-1065 EGIEKPGSYKLAK
+1065 AA
-1078 QSLGNIYTQ
+1078 
-1087 YNSRF
+1087 
-1092 EEEGVVFKNDR
+1092 GVNTRAADIF
-1103 EKLAKIVQRFRQD
+1103 QD
-1116 MVDSNLEQAKK
+1116 LDSVN
-1127 DKDIVKIVESKRT
+1127 IVEYTT
-1140 EDGKELNEA
+1140 EDELR
-1149 QKEALYA
+1149 EALEA
-1156 SYGQMLTETKGR
+1156 NGVETNTPEFTEAVEKFNNNGTYG
-1168 AVASRVN
+1168 AV
-1175 LDTAVNDIFEKGS
+1175 I
-1188 NVDVV
+1188 
-1193 AWKTEDDLRKV
+1193 
-1204 LDEVTVLNEETGKKE
+1204 
-1219 KLSKKDYNDAYSK
+1219 
-1232 LLNNETFGLIVGNKL
+1232 GNTI
-1247 ITQNE
+1247 ITQNAE
-1252 TEANADLQKG
+1252 QTRADIDSGQVQ
-1262 IIRAGTVKLH
+1262 AGTVIFH
-1272 ELTHVINDGRITT
+1272 EFSHIADDARI
-1285 KKGKADYANNLFEA
+1285 KPENRKMYAENLAAA
-1299 ASTSKNLA
+1299 ASQTKNKA
-1307 LQAAHE
+1307 IQAVDAG
-1313 QVIRDLNDIYES
+1313 V
-1325 RKMTFENSE
+1325 RKMLNSLYAEDKLTFENSE
-1334 EFRDEYTTHLQEK
+1334 KYRDEYTKVMQEH
-1347 LYANEDQLQLEKDEG
+1347 LYAYEDEVKIEKEDN
-1362 FLVRAFNDLTTN
+1362 LMTRVFNNTDPN
-1374 ANSLNTPERALNFLL
+1374 NLNTPEKALEYLA
-1389 ANNSGFRNGKLSR
+1389 ANNAAFR
-1402 KSQRAIKN
+1402 
-1410 RDSGKLKTSE
+1410 SGKISKKTKKALKDFKGKDVKFSDKT
-1420 KNTVNKLAVEY
+1420 TVNKLAIDF
-1431 KENKDTFMKNPEQ
+1431 KKDPKAFMAGND
-1444 YGDLFMQ
+1444 YGNLFMQ

-1478 ATEFESIMRNYK
+1478 ATEFESIMKNYK

-1496 NTAFTTYVTNVF
+1496 NIAFTTYVTNVF

-1552 RKAKEAKAR
+1552 RKAKEDKSR

-1576 KKAIEDAV
+1576 RKAIEDAV
-1584 IITPAMAP
+1584 VITPGMAP
-1592 IADFKSISKDYGGKV
+1592 IADFKSISKDYGGKI
-1607 AGIIFDIPEAKITD
+1607 ASIIFNVPETKIDD
-1621 GTKNLTYAKKIVD
+1621 GAKNLTYAKKIVD
-1634 GVPEPSEAGNIQNL
+1634 GVPEPSEAGNIQSL

-1714 SQTKVYKKKAK
+1714 SQTKVYRKKAK

-1749 NQYDRT
+1749 NQYNRT
-1755 IGQFLKGFARVKG
+1755 IGQFLKGFAKVKG
-1768 SVAAVAVAKNK
+1768 SVVAVAVAKNK
-1779 VARLDTKTSKGVK
+1779 IATLDTKTSKGAK
-1792 QIEADIGAGRSKVQ
+1792 QIEADIGAGRSKLQ
-1806 FSEKSK
+1806 LSAKTK
-1812 QRVID
+1812 QQVIN

-1827 KLTGQTLKNFT
+1827 KLTGQTLRNFT

-1858 LPLRDGDDVR
+1858 LPLRKGDDIR

-1929 SKRYPQIVR
+1929 SKRYPQLTR

-1962 DYIKDQYSKLDY
+1962 DYVRDQYSKLDY
-1974 FEKFWKSAE
+1974 FEKFWRSAE

-2004 NDMGSLTRIAPPILY
+2004 NDMGSLTRIAPPVLY

-2099 PRILSGDLKTPEGLA
+2099 PRILSGELKIPEGLA

-2137 MSEYLFGTNGVPSD
+2137 MSEYLFGTNGVPAD

-2196 EFNNTADRA
+2196 EFNNTADKA

-2224 FDFDDTLAQS
+2224 FDFDDTLAES
-2234 NSMVIVNKPNPEGGF
+2234 NSMVIVNLPNIEGGF

-2295 KSEAGL
+2295 KSEANL

-2309 AEQRSMRSKLGFA
+2309 AEQRSTRSKLGFA

-2403 QESLAKYKQ
+2403 QESLEKYRQ
-2412 DFGGRLYEINTENI
+2412 DFGGKLYEINTENI
-2426 QYGKPLPKD
+2426 EYGKPLPTN

-2450 RINATEF
+2450 RINATQF

-2487 FDVAKMINDSKGERD
+2487 FDVAKMISESKGERD

-2540 AQAKADWFIQKYSE
+2540 AQAKADWFVQKYSE

-2592 SEKISTEFND
+2592 SEKMSTEFND

-2622 RRGTKQKKYSFF
+2622 RRGTKQKKYTFF
-2634 IPPSADDFRGLTQY
+2634 IPPSADDFRGLTMY

-2688 DYGTLVKNNKK
+2688 DYGALVKNNKR
-2699 IAKRLKNEV
+2699 IAKRLGNTV

-2767 DAYPEPTEFWDG
+2767 DAFPPPTEFWDG

-2787 SIATET
+2787 GIATDT
-2793 NRAEYLK
+2793 NRTEFLK
-2800 EFIDNSKII
+2800 EFIDNSKVI
-2809 FSEQNLNK
+2809 FSPENLNK

-2827 ESIENILFRMETGQ
+2827 ESIENILFRMETGK

-2850 VNEWNDWVN
+2850 VDGWNDWVN

-2896 AFANQPQYWKDFITL
+2896 AFANQPQYWKDFVTL

-2921 KGLESDIQEAEI
+2921 SGLESDIQEAEI
-2933 ARAAKKGGVKG
+2933 ARAAKKGGAKG

-2972 YRNRIKS
+2972 YRNRVKS
-2979 YLKETNDQG
+2979 YLKEQAPDKELTKQNRKMTYG
-2988 EKVYTKEQAEQKA
+2988 PKYTKEQAEQKA

-3006 STAEETQQSGDP
+3006 SIAEETQQSGDP

-3045 LIKKAGQDLINRR
+3045 LIKKSGQDLINRR
-3058 GNPMTSMSKIVY
+3058 GNPMTHVSKIVY

-3082 QNALFALIPGF
+3082 QNAMFALIPGF

-3139 GAVVSTIKNVIM
+3139 GAVISTIKNVIM

-3219 YDMLGDATSATLNLP
+3219 YDMLGDLTSATLNLP
-3234 LDRLADEVNAI
+3234 LDRVADEVNAI

-3279 IKTEAKAKRKI
+3279 IKTEAKAKRKV

-3297 ETRAKNKELKIQN
+3297 VTREKNKQINKKNKRLRIA
-3310 GILYDKVLSELPRN
+3310 VLNSLPNEIRSDLQM
-3324 IGKELQDK
+3324 KER
-3332 VISTRQV
+3332 STGFDT
-3339 PPVFI
+3339 PVYK
-3344 LKELAEKYNID
+3344 LKELAKQYNID
-3355 ISDYE
+3355 IDE

>member
-1 MYTYNGENYTLDE
+1 MYTYNGENFTLDE
-14 MKMVLGVEEITE
+14 IKMILGVEVITD
-26 AIMSQYGITLAEEEA
+26 AILAENGITLAEEEGG
-41 TQIPDE
+41 E
-47 SKTVVENKGFFS
+47 
-59 DDFQEV
+59 DFQQV
-65 AATEDVPAV
+65 AVTKDVPAV
-74 TEKEVASKP
+74 TGTEDTSKVFP
-83 IEEMPT
+83 EMELEQEDVVIQPMEIKT
-89 SELELQLEDTSLA
+89 SELELQLAATSSD
-102 IAEIEKD
+102 IVS
-109 LEDFELAE
+109 LEE
-117 SKRIKG
+117 
-123 VDPKIEFKRG
+123 KIEDAGGR
-133 PGWYTELQNLKRK
+133 WRASSNDVAELKKLKRK
-146 KEKVSNQLQVRYT
+146 RDKEETALDYKYSQEP
-159 GADKIDFSKPESV
+159 IDWNNSKTV
-172 ASQLEDRVV
+172 YKRLEDDV
-181 TELRAEHGY
+181 
-190 PYLNVEATG
+190 ATG
-199 AGNEVVIKNYLGT
+199 LGLKYEWLDFKISGKGTNEITLLNLPG
-212 GKNVNVKLDGSD
+212 GKPKVLKLDGSQ
-224 ETKKVFKDLNDYDKA
+224 EA
-239 LTDTSRV
+239 LDT
-246 SLTIESSLNKLS
+246 L
-258 KDNNIVPLN
+258 
-267 KVIKDLGY
+267 
-275 EIQQVET
+275 
-282 PGKSITTG
+282 
-290 YGPGGVPITDY
+290 
-301 TPATYEYSLTKDGV
+301 
-315 TIASDVKGISDIL
+315 
-328 KGDKKIEGAVVQ
+328 
-340 AAYDIQTQNVKKRA
+340 
-354 QAIKESQDVI
+354 
-364 TKDPTTTVDYYEDG
+364 
-378 SFEKDIVKAIQ
+378 
-389 DKGLDL
+389 
-395 SPDEIKT
+395 DEIKQYDKSLGDTYKQELTLEGSLDKMARDNDVVGVNDLLKNTGYELETYVDPSNPYGVVNQYDLKKDGELVAVGLTDIKKELADNSEILKNITTQSYEEQKAIVQIMNAALVKKEET
-402 IQEYFKSIN
+402 ITQDPKTKLSYLEEEFQKSIIDKLEKAGIELTEEETLALQDHFDNVSGANKIYSN
-411 ARVGGVE
+411 APQLRGRK
-418 VQEGSVMAQFPSL
+418 PTTL
-431 LKMAGVMGFVDE
+431 TVDQQIKAYE
-443 SSSKN
+443 
-448 YISDKEK
+448 D
-455 VEIYRNLSGLPS
+455 LSGLP
-467 EVIEKIKASGFLPT
+467 EELKRKILESGFN
-481 VKKKV
+481 KKESSESFSNYIYKQV
-486 AEIAYQKTLE
+486 QDEAETTYE
-496 KSETIFE
+496 KALKESGKQTTIR
-503 DLIKAEG
+503 L
-510 DQEIIQTAQRF
+510 AQRF
-521 IGADVKDTTVALEKR
+521 IGLEEEAFNNAQSEKIEDVIKLRDSEAKIYVDRAKQIVDEVDLEGVEFELLRVGGSTQFNIKINRSLTKLEK
-536 ADKVVEQ
+536 
-543 REKQA
+543 EK
-548 TVFSLQAQNIIEN
+548 
-561 IAPEGARIGLM
+561 
-572 AAGGSSQLGLQVDRK
+572 VDRASEK
-587 LTKEEQKQFDKASDM
+587 LI
-602 LMDLQYSMDLSQQD
+602 DLQYVINLSQENLED
-616 YINTINNIQKDFQIY
+616 TYKNIQTDQQLFYTNQG
-631 AAENKGVDQG
+631 GVD
-641 LFNTASKEYG
+641 LKTFNIAAKEYG
-651 LNNLLVKDVND
+651 LVDVLGKDLND

-667 LLSVPTLLDS
+667 ALSIPTLFNS
-677 DWANLEQQK
+677 DWATLEQQRL
-686 INRKNNYY
+686 NDKNKFY
-694 ETARAY
+694 ETMVAY
-700 DDGDFGRYVLRT
+700 DDGDFLKYALRT
-712 TAQQSANIVTAIA
+712 GTQQSANIVTAIA
-725 TGGAASGLGLGR
+725 TGSVGGALNLSRTA
-737 MASQLAIGTVFG
+737 AQLAIGSVFG
-749 VSSGTQTFRDLSS
+749 VSSGTQTFRDLTS
-762 QNTIYDLAKLRGEQ
+762 QNNLYDLAKLRGEQ
-776 ATRAKAEGIIGDFEY
+776 ATRARDKGNIGAVEY

-803 MGRLSNTQ
+803 MGKLSNNQ
-811 VMGAAFTNGVIEGSV
+811 IMEASFANGVIEGGV
-826 MTLIGQAPNTLK
+826 MSIIGQAPNTLK
-838 LLKDFKNP
+838 LLKDFKTPSNI
-846 TQTAEIAKN
+846 AEISRN
-855 LFSKYGKVGQLYNYI
+855 LFNESGATGKILNMI
-870 GKPLVTRPL
+870 GKPLVMRPA
-879 GEVIEEGAVYGLQ
+879 GEVIEELGVYGLQ
-892 QYVTEYGILD
+892 QYITEYGILD
-902 RELDLSQWDDTA
+902 RELDLSQWDDTV
-914 MAAITTSGLTQSPG
+914 MAAITTAGLSQSPG

-939 TKQYEKAVN
+939 TKTWEKK
-948 SLRNINTNLSQLI
+948 INGIKINNQNLSQLI
-961 QNTKNES
+961 QNTKNEA
-968 DRETLLNDMSGIL
+968 DREQLLFSMSENL
-981 EEMGLETDMLS
+981 AEMGLETDMLS
-992 IDILNLGAKDVK
+992 VDILNLGADNVK

-1016 LARAGVPPGSSE
+1016 LARAGVPPGSSD
-1028 VKTAEILNAYK
+1028 VKTAKILNAYK
-1039 ATLSPQEV
+1039 STLSPQQL

-1054 SAIDTQVSRIK
+1054 NAIDTQISKIK
-1065 EGIEKPGSYKLAK
+1065 KDIESPGNYKLAK
-1078 QSLGNIYTQ
+1078 KSLGNIYDQ
-1087 YNSRF
+1087 YDARF
-1092 EEEGVVFKNDR
+1092 EREGVVFKSDR
-1103 EKLAKIVQRFRQD
+1103 EKLAKIIQAFRQD
-1116 MVDSNLEQAKK
+1116 MTDSNIERAKQ
-1127 DKDIVKIVESKRT
+1127 DSNIVETVESKKT
-1140 EDGKELNEA
+1140 EDGKDLSKD

-1156 SYGQMLTETKGR
+1156 KFGRIIGDARGR
-1168 AVASRVN
+1168 AVSNKLNINKSVES
-1175 LDTAVNDIFEKGS
+1175 IFEKGS
-1188 NVDVV
+1188 NIEIV
-1193 AWKTEDDLRKV
+1193 AWDNIKDL
-1204 LDEVTVLNEETGKKE
+1204 EEILAKE
-1219 KLSKKDYNDAYSK
+1219 KMSPEDRADAFSK
-1232 LLNNETFGLIVGNKL
+1232 LRDNKTFGLIVNNKL

-1252 TEANADLQKG
+1252 DQAREDLG
-1262 IIRAGTVKLH
+1262 NGEIRAGTVILH
-1272 ELTHVINDGRITT
+1272 ELSHAIDDARITT
-1285 KKGKADYANNLFEA
+1285 DKGRLDYASNLFQA
-1299 ASTSKNLA
+1299 ASTSDKEFLRA
-1307 LQAAHE
+1307 LHDQTMKL
-1313 QVIRDLNDIYES
+1313 LNGIYGE
-1325 RKMTFENSE
+1325 RKIDVNGKEVNMTFENSE
-1334 EFRDEYTTHLQEK
+1334 TFRDEYTKYLQEQVFA
-1347 LYANEDQLQLEKDEG
+1347 YEDQLQLEKDES

-1374 ANSLNTPERALNFLL
+1374 ANSLNTPKKALDYMI
-1389 ANNSGFRNGKLSR
+1389 ANNSAFRRGKLSR
-1402 KSQRAIKN
+1402 KSQRALKN
-1410 RDSGKLKTSE
+1410 RKSGELKTSE
-1420 KNTVNKLAVEY
+1420 KNTVNKLAVDY
-1431 KENKDTFMKNPEQ
+1431 KQDKDAFMENPEK

-1469 AAADAMGFV
+1469 AAEDAMGFV
-1478 ATEFESIMRNYK
+1478 GTEFASIMKNYK
-1490 PVVDGK
+1490 PVVDGNK
-1496 NTAFTTYVTNVF
+1496 VAFTTYVTNVF
-1508 KMGRGNKFYKQELGS
+1508 KMGRGNKFYKQELES
-1523 KEGRVTIT
+1523 KEGRTSIT
-1531 DAGENRLL
+1531 GATESTRLV

-1561 RKLINPLSAKEIGTK
+1561 KKLINPLSAKEIGTK

-1584 IITPAMAP
+1584 VITPAMAP

-1607 AGIIFDIPEAKITD
+1607 AGIIFDVPEAKITD

-1648 YSDTQ
+1648 YSDAQ

-1714 SQTKVYKKKAK
+1714 SQTKVYRKKAK

-1749 NQYDRT
+1749 NQYNRT
-1755 IGQFLKGFARVKG
+1755 IGQFLKGFAKVKG

-1779 VARLDTKTSKGVK
+1779 VAKLDTKTSKGAK
-1792 QIEADIGAGRSKVQ
+1792 QIEADIGSGRSKVQ
-1806 FSEKSK
+1806 FSETGKK
-1812 QRVID
+1812 GGIPKRIID
-1817 LRKAAETKTG
+1817 LALKFEEISKTSRLLDSPVFRSTIKMMNADGIFTVADMKNRLGIEPKPGDDRLIKKSGYRVLSGQLDAVGSILNKFLETNPRHYKILKESLTNGTSVGLFGTVEVFKKYINEPAEIKQEVTRYKYTIPGKKNIPPRQKDKFIEETK
-1827 KLTGQTLKNFT
+1827 
-1838 VKQLQE
+1838 
-1844 KGLNTIADIKNKLG
+1844 
-1858 LPLRDGDDVR
+1858 
-1868 INTKA
+1868 
-1873 GFKVL
+1873 
-1878 EGNLELTASVL
+1878 
-1889 NDFIKQY
+1889 
-1896 PEFYESIR
+1896 
-1904 TSTTSSLRKSMMGSR
+1904 
-1919 GLFDQLIEKP
+1919 KP
-1929 SKRYPQIVR
+1929 
-1938 QNYKRGKNQGEIVD
+1938 
-1952 NNFVKKTKSP
+1952 NFVK
-1962 DYIKDQYSKLDY
+1962 DQYARLSY
-1974 FEKFWKSAE
+1974 FESFWRDVETFLKE
-1983 SYLKTKPENA
+1983 GDNMSYA
-1993 WVFEQLLNDAQ
+1993 WVWQELLVDTVDN
-2004 NDMGSLTRIAPPILY
+2004 MKSLNRIAPPVLY
-2019 LPILPNGDVNYKVGV
+2019 VALDENGNPDSSSGI

-2040 PANNIGSMMLWSA
+2040 PSNNVGTLMFWAA
-2053 MNGQVD
+2053 MNGEID
-2059 NAMKLVSAT
+2059 NAMKVVRAA
-2068 YMQGPITLDDD
+2068 YMQGPIFLTDDRRID
-2079 LKLDVDFKF
+2079 ATSVEGQSFAKKVSGGLSV
-2088 NMPDIYWNKIA
+2088 NMPDFFWKTVV
-2099 PRILSGDLKTPEGLA
+2099 PRILSGDLVIPDGLA
-2114 SVIRLTE
+2114 AVTRL
-2121 SGVNLDQ
+2121 SAAKVNLDS
-2128 YLFLPENKT
+2128 YKFLPEDMT
-2137 MSEYLFGTNGVPSD
+2137 MSEYFFGTNGVPTETKLKGIATQDQIIKEFFS
-2151 VQARL
+2151 
-2156 TRDFLT
+2156 
-2162 GEITLEE
+2162 GEITL
-2169 SRKEGKKA
+2169 KEARAKGKQA
-2177 VAIINKL
+2177 VAVIKKL
-2184 NESFKP
+2184 EESFKP
-2190 DSSKVI
+2190 EAPVKI
-2196 EFNNTADRA
+2196 EFNNAADKA
-2205 MANARNSVKYSE
+2205 MANARDSAKYSE
-2217 KPVKARV
+2217 KPRKARV

-2249 SEGTTKLKAIFMV
+2249 SEGSTKLKAIFMV

-2309 AEQRSMRSKLGFA
+2309 AEQRSMRSKLGSA
-2322 ARKAATAKFD
+2322 ARKAAVAKFD

-2352 TTKKIKELQDKGFEV
+2352 TTKKIKALQDKGFEV

-2382 NKARKERSLPD
+2382 NRARKERSLPD

-2472 FSEFNQVIDGKKGPL
+2472 FSEFSKVIDGKKGPL
-2487 FDVAKMINDSKGERD
+2487 FDVAKFISEAKGQRD

-2507 ARPAASAPNIKEFLD
+2507 ARPADSAPAIKEFLD
-2522 GLGLNIPLEN
+2522 SLGLNIPIEN
-2532 IVGLGDGK
+2532 IIGLADGK

-2567 NVKAVKD
+2567 NVKAVKAAFD
-2574 IFNVLD
+2574 VLD

-2592 SEKISTEFND
+2592 SEKMSTEFND

-2663 FDKALIKPYQAGV
+2663 FDKALIRPYQAGI

-2688 DYGTLVKNNKK
+2688 DYGALVKNNKK
-2699 IAKRLKNEV
+2699 IAKRLKNTV

-2742 VGHVESG
+2742 VSHVESG

-2767 DAYPEPTEFWDG
+2767 DAYPEPTEYWDG

-2787 SIATET
+2787 NIATET

-2800 EFIDNSKII
+2800 EFIDNSNII

-2827 ESIENILFRMETGQ
+2827 ESIENILYRMETGQ
-2841 NKAKGSGRI
+2841 NKAKGTGRI

-3006 STAEETQQSGDP
+3006 SIAEETQQSGDP

-3058 GNPMTSMSKIVY
+3058 GNPMTHMSKIVY

-3093 DDDEEDFKTDKE
+3093 DDEEEDFATDKE

-3118 GKVVRVANSMIDTL
+3118 KKIVRVANSMVDTL

-3139 GAVVSTIKNVIM
+3139 GAVISTIKNVIM

-3159 PMIQKEN
+3159 PLIQKEN

-3264 WRQWDVGARAEEHDL
+3264 WRQWDVGARVEEHDL

-3290 EGKEKAK
+3290 EGKAKAK
-3297 ETRAKNKELKIQN
+3297 ETRAKNKKIRREYLELKEHVFF
-3310 GILYDKVLSELPRN
+3310 KLPDS
-3324 IGKELQDK
+3324 LQAQIRK
-3332 VISTRQV
+3332 NEESTRNDT
-3339 PPVFI
+3339 PTYK

>member
-1 MYTYNGENYTLDE
+1 MAN
-14 MKMVLGVEEITE
+14 KLGFGNET
-26 AIMSQYGITLAEEEA
+26 AI
-41 TQIPDE
+41 
-47 SKTVVENKGFFS
+47 
-59 DDFQEV
+59 
-65 AATEDVPAV
+65 
-74 TEKEVASKP
+74 EKE
-83 IEEMPT
+83 
-89 SELELQLEDTSLA
+89 
-102 IAEIEKD
+102 
-109 LEDFELAE
+109 
-117 SKRIKG
+117 
-123 VDPKIEFKRG
+123 
-133 PGWYTELQNLKRK
+133 LKSD
-146 KEKVSNQLQVRYT
+146 E
-159 GADKIDFSKPESV
+159 DKIK
-172 ASQLEDRVV
+172 Q
-181 TELRAEHGY
+181 
-190 PYLNVEATG
+190 
-199 AGNEVVIKNYLGT
+199 
-212 GKNVNVKLDGSD
+212 
-224 ETKKVFKDLNDYDKA
+224 
-239 LTDTSRV
+239 
-246 SLTIESSLNKLS
+246 
-258 KDNNIVPLN
+258 
-267 KVIKDLGY
+267 
-275 EIQQVET
+275 
-282 PGKSITTG
+282 
-290 YGPGGVPITDY
+290 
-301 TPATYEYSLTKDGV
+301 
-315 TIASDVKGISDIL
+315 
-328 KGDKKIEGAVVQ
+328 
-340 AAYDIQTQNVKKRA
+340 
-354 QAIKESQDVI
+354 
-364 TKDPTTTVDYYEDG
+364 
-378 SFEKDIVKAIQ
+378 
-389 DKGLDL
+389 
-395 SPDEIKT
+395 
-402 IQEYFKSIN
+402 
-411 ARVGGVE
+411 
-418 VQEGSVMAQFPSL
+418 
-431 LKMAGVMGFVDE
+431 
-443 SSSKN
+443 
-448 YISDKEK
+448 
-455 VEIYRNLSGLPS
+455 YRNLSELP
-467 EVIEKIKASGFLPT
+467 EELRKKIIESGFNEEFWQEGVNDLAFQE
-481 VKKKV
+481 V
-486 AEIAYQKTLE
+486 LDR
-496 KSETIFE
+496 SETIFE
-503 DLIKAEG
+503 DRIKEDG
-510 DQEIIQTAQRF
+510 SQQRTQQAQRF
-521 IGADVKDTTVALEKR
+521 IAATEIEHIKSGKQKINKAVEVRDNQAEIFTT
-536 ADKVVEQ
+536 
-543 REKQA
+543 QA
-548 TVFSLQAQNIIEN
+548 KNIIES
-561 IAPEGARIGLM
+561 IAPKDSKFAVQVQDGVA
-572 AAGGSSQLGLQVDRK
+572 QLGLSIDRDMTSVERK
-587 LTKEEQKQFDKASDM
+587 AFEKASDM
-602 LMDLQYSMDLSQQD
+602 LMDLQYTMNLSQQD
-616 YINTINNIQKDFQIY
+616 YNRAVKNVESSNQLFYQGKG
-631 AAENKGVDQG
+631 GVDAG
-641 LFNTASKEYG
+641 LFNTNSKEYG
-651 LNNLLVKDVND
+651 LGNILAKDIND

-667 LLSVPTLLDS
+667 ALAIPTLVNS

-686 INRKNNYY
+686 LNRKNNYY

-725 TGGAASGLGLGR
+725 TGGVASGLGLGR

-776 ATRAKAEGIIGDFEY
+776 AKRAKAEGIIGDFEY

-811 VMGAAFTNGVIEGSV
+811 VMGASFTNGVIEGGV

-838 LLKDFKNP
+838 LLKDFRNP
-846 TQTAEIAKN
+846 TQLAEIAKN
-855 LFSKYGKVGQLYNYI
+855 IFSKYGKVGQLYNYI

-879 GEVIEEGAVYGLQ
+879 GEVVEEGTVYGLQ
-892 QYVTEYGILD
+892 QYITEYGILD

-939 TKQYEKAVN
+939 TKQYERTVN
-948 SLRNINTNLSQLI
+948 GIRTVNTNLSKIL
-961 QNTKNES
+961 QNTTNEKS
-968 DRETLLNDMSGIL
+968 REILLNDMASNL
-981 EEMGLETDMLS
+981 EQLGLETDMLS

-1004 RLIGNSLIKQDV
+1004 RLIGSSLIKQDI
-1016 LARAGVPPGSSE
+1016 LASAGVPPGSSE
-1028 VKTAEILNAYK
+1028 ARTAEILNAYK
-1039 ATLSPQEV
+1039 ATLSSQEV
-1047 EDFDNQL
+1047 EEFDNQL
-1054 SAIDTQVSRIK
+1054 SAIDDQISRTK
-1065 EGIEKPGSYKLAK
+1065 EGIEKPGNYKLAK

-1087 YNSRF
+1087 YDSRF
-1092 EEEGVVFKNDR
+1092 EKEGVVFKNDR

-1116 MVDSNLEQAKK
+1116 MADSNIEQAKN
-1127 DKDIVKIVESKRT
+1127 DKDIVKIVEAKRT

-1156 SYGQMLTETKGR
+1156 SFGHMLTETKGR
-1168 AVASRVN
+1168 AVASRIN
-1175 LDTAVNDIFEKGS
+1175 LDTAVDEIFEKGS

-1193 AWKTEDDLRKV
+1193 AWSTKDDLIEA
-1204 LDEVTVLNEETGKKE
+1204 LDAVTIINEETGKRE
-1219 KLSKKDYNDAYSK
+1219 KLSKDDYNKAYSK

-1252 TEANADLQKG
+1252 ADANADLERG
-1262 IIRAGTVKLH
+1262 VIRAGTVKLH
-1272 ELTHVINDGRITT
+1272 ELTHVINDGRINT
-1285 KKGKADYANNLFEA
+1285 KKGKTDYANNLFKA

-1307 LQAAHE
+1307 LQAAHD
-1313 QVIRDLNDIYES
+1313 QVMRDLTQLYED
-1325 RKMTFENSE
+1325 RKMTFENSA

-1347 LYANEDQLQLEKDEG
+1347 LYAREDELQLEKDEN

-1389 ANNSGFRNGKLSR
+1389 ANNSGFRNGKLSK

-1410 RDSGKLKTSE
+1410 RDNGKLKTSE

-1431 KENKDTFMKNPEQ
+1431 KENKDTFMKNPEK

-1490 PVVDGK
+1490 PVLDGK
-1496 NTAFTTYVTNVF
+1496 DVAFTTYVTNVF

-1552 RKAKEAKAR
+1552 RKAKEAKSR
-1561 RKLINPLSAKEIGTK
+1561 KKLINPLSAKEVNSNK
-1576 KKAIEDAV
+1576 KNIEDAV
-1584 IITPAMAP
+1584 VITPAMAP
-1592 IADFKSISKDYGGKV
+1592 IADFKSISKDYGGKI
-1607 AGIIFDIPEAKITD
+1607 ASIIFNVPETKIDD
-1621 GTKNLTYAKKIVD
+1621 GAKNLTYAKKIVD
-1634 GVPEPSEAGNIQNL
+1634 GVPEPSEAGNIQGL

-1749 NQYDRT
+1749 NQYNRT
-1755 IGQFLKGFARVKG
+1755 IGQFLKGFAKVKG
-1768 SVAAVAVAKNK
+1768 SVVAVAVAKNK
-1779 VARLDTKTSKGVK
+1779 VATLDTKTSKGAK

-1806 FSEKSK
+1806 FSMKTLF
-1812 QRVID
+1812 D
-1817 LRKAAETKTG
+1817 LQ
-1827 KLTGQTLKNFT
+1827 LTGRLKVNSLLSRSNLGNTLDLKSLTVTDQGRKEIIKTFRESAFPLLPREAWLQRDSFTSSNSNFGISMS
-1838 VKQLQE
+1838 
-1844 KGLNTIADIKNKLG
+1844 KGSKVEIDGFNKLKADIKKEIEDLPDSAFGKPVTYIDSNGNKKTLTDFKLAG
-1858 LPLRDGDDVR
+1858 YNSIFNGSTLEIKSKADKFNTQTNAIHSAMWKR
-1868 INTKA
+1868 IADAISKDKSIAPGIATYLKLTSNDKSSWHRRGANIYGYSPNPTGIGKTKYEMEHAMPASAAYLYLLDSAIQNAGKKNSDFNEAYDLVMRNYKLIALDKLENKKIDKA
-1873 GFKVL
+1873 GYSKRMPI
-1878 EGNLELTASVL
+1878 GWDVL
-1889 NDFIKQY
+1889 NNFWWQ
-1896 PEFYESIR
+1896 
-1904 TSTTSSLRKSMMGSR
+1904 
-1919 GLFDQLIEKP
+1919 
-1929 SKRYPQIVR
+1929 RYFNPGVAKYDGGI
-1938 QNYKRGKNQGEIVD
+1938 NPANIVD
-1952 NNFVKKTKSP
+1952 IDGNTLQDVFG
-1962 DYIKDQYSKLDY
+1962 I
-1974 FEKFWKSAE
+1974 
-1983 SYLKTKPENA
+1983 NA
-1993 WVFEQLLNDAQ
+1993 D
-2004 NDMGSLTRIAPPILY
+2004 GSIY
-2019 LPILPNGDVNYKVGV
+2019 VEGFKG
-2034 REEHNF
+2034 
-2040 PANNIGSMMLWSA
+2040 
-2053 MNGQVD
+2053 
-2059 NAMKLVSAT
+2059 NAS
-2068 YMQGPITLDDD
+2068 
-2079 LKLDVDFKF
+2079 
-2088 NMPDIYWNKIA
+2088 
-2099 PRILSGDLKTPEGLA
+2099 S
-2114 SVIRLTE
+2114 
-2121 SGVNLDQ
+2121 
-2128 YLFLPENKT
+2128 
-2137 MSEYLFGTNGVPSD
+2137 
-2151 VQARL
+2151 
-2156 TRDFLT
+2156 
-2162 GEITLEE
+2162 EIT
-2169 SRKEGKKA
+2169 
-2177 VAIINKL
+2177 I
-2184 NESFKP
+2184 
-2190 DSSKVI
+2190 
-2196 EFNNTADRA
+2196 NNTADKA
-2205 MANARNSVKYSE
+2205 MANARDSRKYKESAR
-2217 KPVKARV
+2217 KARV

-2234 NSMVIVNKPNPEGGF
+2234 NSMVIVNKPNLEGGF

-2295 KSEAGL
+2295 KSEANL

-2322 ARKAATAKFD
+2322 ARKAAVAKFD
-2332 KYADAGNGMV
+2332 KYADAGDGMV
-2342 IDGTGASYNA
+2342 IDGTGASYNV
-2352 TTKKIKELQDKGFEV
+2352 TTKKIKALQDKGFEV
-2367 HMVVANTPLETALER
+2367 FMVVANTPLETALER
-2382 NKARKERSLPD
+2382 NKARKERSLPY
-2393 FVVRKTYDQV
+2393 FVVKKTYDQV
-2403 QESLAKYKQ
+2403 QESLAKYRQ
-2412 DFGGRLYEINTENI
+2412 DLGGKLYEINTENI
-2426 QYGKPLPKD
+2426 EYGKPLPKD

-2463 LEQQGATFN
+2463 LEQEGATFN
-2472 FSEFNQVIDGKKGPL
+2472 FSEFSKVIDGKKGPL
-2487 FDVAKMINDSKGERD
+2487 FDVAKFISEAEGQRD

-2507 ARPAASAPNIKEFLD
+2507 ARPANSAPAIKEFLD
-2522 GLGLNIPLEN
+2522 GLGLNIPIEN

-2540 AQAKADWFIQKYSE
+2540 AQAKADWFTKKYSE

-2580 VKSQVQQARVKF
+2580 VKSQVQQSRVKF
-2592 SEKISTEFND
+2592 SEKMSTEFND

-2622 RRGTKQKKYSFF
+2622 RRGTKQKKYTFF
-2634 IPPSADDFRGLTQY
+2634 IPPSADDFRGLTMY

-2663 FDKALIKPYQAGV
+2663 FDKALVKPYQAGV

-2688 DYGTLVKNNKK
+2688 DYGALVKNNKR
-2699 IAKRLKNEV
+2699 IAKRLKNTV

-2749 KNGEL
+2749 MNGEL

-2767 DAYPEPTEFWDG
+2767 DAFPPPTEFWDG

-2787 SIATET
+2787 GIATDA
-2793 NRAEYLK
+2793 NRAEFLK
-2800 EFIDNSKII
+2800 EFIDNSKVI
-2809 FSEQNLNK
+2809 FSPENLNK
-2817 VEAVYGFRVR
+2817 IEAVYGFRVR

-2850 VNEWNDWVN
+2850 VNGWNDWVN

-2911 WSSPKLVARR
+2911 WKSPKLVARR
-2921 KGLESDIQEAEI
+2921 SGLESDIQEAEI
-2933 ARAAKKGGVKG
+2933 ARAAKKGGAKG

-2963 AIASGGATF
+2963 AIAAGGSTF

-2979 YLKETNDQG
+2979 YLKEQAPDKELTKQNRKMTYG
-2988 EKVYTKEQAEQKA
+2988 PKYTQEQAEQKA

-3006 STAEETQQSGDP
+3006 SIAEETQQSGDP

-3045 LIKKAGQDLINRR
+3045 LIKKAGQDIINRR

-3219 YDMLGDATSATLNLP
+3219 YDMLGDLTSATLNLP
-3234 LDRLADEVNAI
+3234 IDRVADEVNAI

-3290 EGKEKAK
+3290 EGKQKAK
-3297 ETRAKNKELKIQN
+3297 ETRERNKIKKYNNEM
-3310 GILYDKVLSELPRN
+3310 VMVRVFRN
-3324 IGKELQDK
+3324 IPKEVKKQIRDK
-3332 VISTRQV
+3332 EKATGF
-3339 PPVFI
+3339 PTPVYK
-3344 LKELAEKYNID
+3344 LKELAKEYNID

>member
-1 MYTYNGENYTLDE
+1 MADVIYILNGQEVSASELESY
-14 MKMVLGVEEITE
+14 
-26 AIMSQYGITLAEEEA
+26 ARAAGISVQEFKD
-41 TQIPDE
+41 QNNV
-47 SKTVVENKGFFS
+47 TVKEGS
-59 DDFQEV
+59 EDFQQVTAEQSSAPPSAFSQIIDGKSPADFQQV
-65 AATEDVPAV
+65 TATEDVPAV
-74 TEKEVASKP
+74 TGTEDASKP
-83 IEEMPT
+83 IEEIPT
-89 SELELQLEDTSLA
+89 SELELQLEETSLA

-109 LEDFELAE
+109 LEDFEIAE

-123 VDPKIEFKRG
+123 VDPKLEFKRG
-133 PGWYTELQNLKRK
+133 KGWYTELQNLKRK

-159 GADKIDFSKPESV
+159 GADKIDFSNPEFV
-172 ASQLEDRVV
+172 ANQLEDRVI
-181 TELRAEHGY
+181 TEMRAKHGY

-199 AGNEVVIKNYLGT
+199 AGNEIVIKNYLGT
-212 GKNVNVKLDGSD
+212 GKDINVKLDGS
-224 ETKKVFKDLNDYDKA
+224 EESKKVFKDLNDYDKA
-239 LTDTSRV
+239 LTDSSRV
-246 SLTIESSLNKLS
+246 ALTLESSLNKLS
-258 KDNNIVPLN
+258 KDNDVVPLN
-267 KVIKDLGY
+267 KVIKSLGY

-282 PGKSITTG
+282 PGKSVTTG
-290 YGPGGVPITDY
+290 YGPGGIPIADY
-301 TPATYEYSLTKDGV
+301 TPATYEYSLIKDGV
-315 TIASDVKGISDIL
+315 TVASDMKAISDML
-328 KGDKKIEGAVVQ
+328 KGDKKLEGAI
-340 AAYDIQTQNVKKRA
+340 IQEVYEIQEKALEKRA
-354 QAIKESQDVI
+354 QALNKEKEII

-378 SFEKDIVKAIQ
+378 SFEKDIIKAIQ

-395 SPDEIKT
+395 SLEEIKT
-402 IQEYFKSIN
+402 VQDYFKSIN

-431 LKMAGVMGFVDE
+431 LRMADRMGFVDK
-443 SSSKN
+443 SSSKK

-455 VEIYRNLSGLPS
+455 VEIYRNLSGLPP
-467 EVIEKIKASGFLPT
+467 EIIEKIKASGFLPT

-486 AEIAYQKTLE
+486 AEIAHQKVLE
-496 KSETIFE
+496 QSETIFE

-510 DQEIIQTAQRF
+510 NQETIQLAQRF
-521 IGADVKDTTVALEKR
+521 IGAERKDKIRSLEIR

-543 REKQA
+543 REKQ
-548 TVFSLQAQNIIEN
+548 TTIFSAQAKNIAEN
-561 IAPEGARIGLM
+561 IAPEGTKIGLM
-572 AAGGSSQLGLQVDRK
+572 AADGSSQLGLQIDRK

-602 LMDLQYSMDLSQQD
+602 LVALQYSINLSQSD
-616 YINTINNIQKDFQIY
+616 YVKTINNIQKDFQIY
-631 AAENKGVDQG
+631 AAEDKGIDQG

-651 LNNLLVKDVND
+651 LYNLLVKDVND

-667 LLSVPTLLDS
+667 LLSVPTLLNS

-686 INRKNNYY
+686 INRKNSYY

-700 DDGDFGRYVLRT
+700 DDGDFSRYVLRT
-712 TAQQSANIVTAIA
+712 TAQQSANIVTAIS
-725 TGGAASGLGLGR
+725 TGGIGGALQLTR
-737 MASQLAIGTVFG
+737 MGTQLAIGTVFG

-776 ATRAKAEGIIGDFEY
+776 ATRAKAEGIISDYAY

-811 VMGAAFTNGVIEGSV
+811 VMGASFTNAVIEGGV

-838 LLKDFKNP
+838 LLKNFRNP
-846 TQTAEIAKN
+846 TQLAEIAKN
-855 LFSKYGKVGQLYNYI
+855 AFSKYGRVGQLYNFI

-879 GEVIEEGAVYGLQ
+879 GEVVEEGAIYGLQ

-968 DRETLLNDMSGIL
+968 NREALLDDMSDML
-981 EEMGLETDMLS
+981 DQMGLETDMLS
-992 IDILNLGAKDVK
+992 VDILNLGAKDVK
-1004 RLIGNSLIKQDV
+1004 RLITRSLIRQDI

-1039 ATLSPQEV
+1039 QTLSPQEV
-1047 EDFDNQL
+1047 EDFNNEL
-1054 SAIDTQVSRIK
+1054 GVIDTQISRLK

-1103 EKLAKIVQRFRQD
+1103 EKLAKIIQRFRQD
-1116 MVDSNLEQAKK
+1116 MVDSNIEQAKN
-1127 DKDIVKIVESKRT
+1127 DKEIVKRVEAERT

-1156 SYGQMLTETKGR
+1156 SYGRMLTEYKGK
-1168 AVASRVN
+1168 AVASRIN
-1175 LDTAVNDIFEKGS
+1175 LDTAVNDIFERGS

-1204 LDEVTVLNEETGKKE
+1204 LDKVTVLNEKTGKRE
-1219 KLSKKDYNDAYSK
+1219 KLSKEDYNDAYSK

-1252 TEANADLQKG
+1252 AEANADLQRG
-1262 IIRAGTVKLH
+1262 IVRAGTVKLH
-1272 ELTHVINDGRITT
+1272 ELTHVINDGRITSKEG
-1285 KKGKADYANNLFEA
+1285 KKVYAENLFKA

-1313 QVIRDLNDIYES
+1313 QVIEDLNELYED
-1325 RKMTFENSE
+1325 RKMTFDNSE
-1334 EFRDEYTTHLQEK
+1334 EFRDEYTTWLQEK

-1389 ANNSGFRNGKLSR
+1389 ANNSGFRRGKLSK
-1402 KSQRAIKN
+1402 KSQRAI
-1410 RDSGKLKTSE
+1410 RDRDGGKLKTSE
-1420 KNTVNKLAVEY
+1420 KNSVNKLAEEY
-1431 KENKDTFMKNPEQ
+1431 KENKDAFMKSPEK

-1451 FQSVALD
+1451 YQSVALD

-1469 AAADAMGFV
+1469 AAEDAMGFV
-1478 ATEFESIMRNYK
+1478 GTEFESIMRNYK

-1496 NTAFTTYVTNVF
+1496 KVAFTTYVTNVF
-1508 KMGRGNKFYKQELGS
+1508 KRGRANKFYKQELES
-1523 KEGRVTIT
+1523 KKGRTSIT
-1531 DAGENRLL
+1531 GATESTRLV

-1561 RKLINPLSAKEIGTK
+1561 RKLINPLSAKEIGAK

-1584 IITPAMAP
+1584 VITAATAP

-1607 AGIIFDIPEAKITD
+1607 AGIIFDVPEAKITD
-1621 GTKNLTYAKKIVD
+1621 GTKNLTYAKRIVD
-1634 GVPEPSEAGNIQNL
+1634 GVPEPSEAGNIQKL

-1653 VLARDIRL
+1653 ALARDIRL

-1672 RVGEQGEKVPVTR
+1672 RVGDQGEKVTVTR

-1702 YEDTGKRSKGTT
+1702 YEDTGKRSRGTT
-1714 SQTKVYKKKAK
+1714 SQTKVYRKKAK
-1725 FDNPTPQVLKEVQR
+1725 FNNPTAQVLKEVQR

-1749 NQYDRT
+1749 NQYNRT
-1755 IGQFLKGFARVKG
+1755 IGQFLKGFAKVKG

-1779 VARLDTKTSKGVK
+1779 VAKLDTKTSKGTR

-1806 FSEKSK
+1806 LSAKGKGS
-1812 QRVID
+1812 D
-1817 LRKAAETKTG
+1817 LVKAIELARKFEEIAKTSRLLDSPVFRSTVKMMNADG
-1827 KLTGQTLKNFT
+1827 IFTVADMKNKIGIKPKPGDELKNIKKSGYRVLSGQLDVTASILNKFLEANPRHYKILKESLTNGTRVGLFGT
-1838 VKQLQE
+1838 VEVWSKMINLPPEIKNEIKRDNYTTNKKQKPGFVKETNKPDFVKDQYAKLGYFESFWRDVETFLKEGDNMSYAWVWQE
-1844 KGLNTIADIKNKLG
+1844 LLVDTVDNMKGLN
-1858 LPLRDGDDVR
+1858 
-1868 INTKA
+1868 
-1873 GFKVL
+1873 
-1878 EGNLELTASVL
+1878 
-1889 NDFIKQY
+1889 
-1896 PEFYESIR
+1896 
-1904 TSTTSSLRKSMMGSR
+1904 
-1919 GLFDQLIEKP
+1919 
-1929 SKRYPQIVR
+1929 
-1938 QNYKRGKNQGEIVD
+1938 
-1952 NNFVKKTKSP
+1952 
-1962 DYIKDQYSKLDY
+1962 
-1974 FEKFWKSAE
+1974 
-1983 SYLKTKPENA
+1983 
-1993 WVFEQLLNDAQ
+1993 
-2004 NDMGSLTRIAPPILY
+2004 RIAPPVLY
-2019 LPILPNGDVNYKVGV
+2019 LALDKNGNIDYDSGI

-2040 PANNIGSMMLWSA
+2040 PSNNVGTLMLWAA
-2053 MNGQVD
+2053 MNGEID
-2059 NAMKLVSAT
+2059 NVMKVVSAA
-2068 YMQGPITLDDD
+2068 YMQGPIFLTDDRRID
-2079 LKLDVDFKF
+2079 ATSVEGQFSKDHYKF
-2088 NMPDIYWNKIA
+2088 AKKISGGLSVNMPDFFWKTVV
-2099 PRILSGDLKTPEGLA
+2099 PRILSGDLIIPEGLA
-2114 SVIRLTE
+2114 AVTRL
-2121 SGVNLDQ
+2121 SAANVNLDS
-2128 YLFLPENKT
+2128 YKFLPEDMT
-2137 MSEYLFGTNGVPSD
+2137 MSEYFFGTNGVPTETKLQGVATQDQIIKEFFS
-2151 VQARL
+2151 
-2156 TRDFLT
+2156 
-2162 GEITLEE
+2162 GEITL
-2169 SRKEGKKA
+2169 KEARAKGKQA
-2177 VAIINKL
+2177 VAVIKKL
-2184 NESFKP
+2184 EESFKP
-2190 DSSKVI
+2190 EAPVTI
-2196 EFNNTADRA
+2196 EFNNAADKA
-2205 MANARNSVKYSE
+2205 MANARDSFKYSE
-2217 KPVKARV
+2217 KPRKARV
-2224 FDFDDTLAQS
+2224 FDFDDTLARS
-2234 NSMVIVNKPNPEGGF
+2234 KSMVIVNMPDG
-2249 SEGTTKLKAIFMV
+2249 ST
-2262 GGPGAGKT
+2262 
-2270 NVGKG
+2270 
-2275 LQLGRRGYKV
+2275 
-2285 VNQDIALEAM
+2285 
-2295 KSEAGL
+2295 
-2301 PGDESGYT
+2301 
-2309 AEQRSMRSKLGFA
+2309 
-2322 ARKAATAKFD
+2322 RK
-2332 KYADAGNGMV
+2332 
-2342 IDGTGASYNA
+2342 
-2352 TTKKIKELQDKGFEV
+2352 
-2367 HMVVANTPLETALER
+2367 
-2382 NKARKERSLPD
+2382 
-2393 FVVRKTYDQV
+2393 
-2403 QESLAKYKQ
+2403 
-2412 DFGGRLYEINTENI
+2412 
-2426 QYGKPLPKD
+2426 
-2435 FLDQVYA
+2435 
-2442 GINSTKVE
+2442 
-2450 RINATEF
+2450 INATEF

-2463 LEQQGATFN
+2463 LEQEGAIFD
-2472 FSEFNQVIDGKKGPL
+2472 FSEFSKVIDGKKGPL
-2487 FDVAKMINDSKGERD
+2487 FDVAKFISEAEGKRD

-2507 ARPAASAPNIKEFLD
+2507 ARPADSAPAIKEFLD
-2522 GLGLNIPLEN
+2522 SLGLNIPIEN
-2532 IVGLGDGK
+2532 IIGLADGK
-2540 AQAKADWFIQKYSE
+2540 AKAKADWFIQKYSE

-2574 IFNVLD
+2574 VFNVLD

-2592 SEKISTEFND
+2592 SEKMSTEFND

-2607 KGIKSQ
+2607 KGVKSQ

-2663 FDKALIKPYQAGV
+2663 FDKALIRPYQAGV

-2688 DYGTLVKNNKK
+2688 DYGALVKNNKK
-2699 IAKRLKNEV
+2699 IAKTLKKKV
-2708 AGTNHTLDEAIR
+2708 ADTNHTLDEAIR

-2733 MSKRDVDAL
+2733 MSKRDVKAL
-2742 VGHVESG
+2742 VDHIS
-2749 KNGEL
+2749 KDSDL

-2767 DAYPEPTEFWDG
+2767 DAYPEPTEYWDG

-2787 SIATET
+2787 SIATDT

-2827 ESIENILFRMETGQ
+2827 ESIENILYRMETGQ
-2841 NKAKGSGRI
+2841 NKAKNTGRI
-2850 VNEWNDWVN
+2850 VNQWNDWVN

-2891 IKAAA
+2891 VKAAA

-2911 WSSPKLVARR
+2911 WTSPKLVARR
-2921 KGLESDIQEAEI
+2921 KGLEGDIQEAEI
-2933 ARAAKKGGVKG
+2933 ARASKKGGVKG

-3006 STAEETQQSGDP
+3006 SIAEETQQSGDP

-3045 LIKKAGQDLINRR
+3045 LIKKAGQDLVNRR
-3058 GNPMTSMSKIVY
+3058 GNPMTNISKIVY

-3093 DDDEEDFKTDKE
+3093 DDEEEEFTTDKE

-3118 GKVVRVANSMIDTL
+3118 KKIVRVANGMIDTL

-3139 GAVVSTIKNVIM
+3139 GAVISTIKNVIM

-3159 PMIQKEN
+3159 PLIQKEN

-3264 WRQWDVGARAEEHDL
+3264 WRQWDVGARVEEHDL
-3279 IKTEAKAKRKI
+3279 IKTEAKAKRKV
-3290 EGKEKAK
+3290 EGKAKAK
-3297 ETRAKNKELKIQN
+3297 ETRKRNRLKKYNDAMARSIVLKNIPKEVKKEINNKEKTT
-3310 GILYDKVLSELPRN
+3310 GFP
-3324 IGKELQDK
+3324 
-3332 VISTRQV
+3332 T
-3339 PPVFI
+3339 PVYK
-3344 LKELAEKYNID
+3344 LKELAKQYNID

>member
-1 MYTYNGENYTLDE
+1 
-14 MKMVLGVEEITE
+14 MK
-26 AIMSQYGITLAEEEA
+26 
-41 TQIPDE
+41 
-47 SKTVVENKGFFS
+47 
-59 DDFQEV
+59 
-65 AATEDVPAV
+65 
-74 TEKEVASKP
+74 
-83 IEEMPT
+83 
-89 SELELQLEDTSLA
+89 
-102 IAEIEKD
+102 
-109 LEDFELAE
+109 
-117 SKRIKG
+117 
-123 VDPKIEFKRG
+123 
-133 PGWYTELQNLKRK
+133 
-146 KEKVSNQLQVRYT
+146 
-159 GADKIDFSKPESV
+159 
-172 ASQLEDRVV
+172 
-181 TELRAEHGY
+181 
-190 PYLNVEATG
+190 
-199 AGNEVVIKNYLGT
+199 
-212 GKNVNVKLDGSD
+212 
-224 ETKKVFKDLNDYDKA
+224 
-239 LTDTSRV
+239 
-246 SLTIESSLNKLS
+246 
-258 KDNNIVPLN
+258 
-267 KVIKDLGY
+267 
-275 EIQQVET
+275 
-282 PGKSITTG
+282 
-290 YGPGGVPITDY
+290 
-301 TPATYEYSLTKDGV
+301 
-315 TIASDVKGISDIL
+315 
-328 KGDKKIEGAVVQ
+328 
-340 AAYDIQTQNVKKRA
+340 
-354 QAIKESQDVI
+354 
-364 TKDPTTTVDYYEDG
+364 
-378 SFEKDIVKAIQ
+378 
-389 DKGLDL
+389 
-395 SPDEIKT
+395 
-402 IQEYFKSIN
+402 
-411 ARVGGVE
+411 
-418 VQEGSVMAQFPSL
+418 
-431 LKMAGVMGFVDE
+431 
-443 SSSKN
+443 
-448 YISDKEK
+448 
-455 VEIYRNLSGLPS
+455 
-467 EVIEKIKASGFLPT
+467 
-481 VKKKV
+481 
-486 AEIAYQKTLE
+486 
-496 KSETIFE
+496 
-503 DLIKAEG
+503 
-510 DQEIIQTAQRF
+510 
-521 IGADVKDTTVALEKR
+521 
-536 ADKVVEQ
+536 
-543 REKQA
+543 
-548 TVFSLQAQNIIEN
+548 
-561 IAPEGARIGLM
+561 
-572 AAGGSSQLGLQVDRK
+572 
-587 LTKEEQKQFDKASDM
+587 
-602 LMDLQYSMDLSQQD
+602 
-616 YINTINNIQKDFQIY
+616 
-631 AAENKGVDQG
+631 
-641 LFNTASKEYG
+641 
-651 LNNLLVKDVND
+651 
-662 SFASL
+662 
-667 LLSVPTLLDS
+667 
-677 DWANLEQQK
+677 
-686 INRKNNYY
+686 
-694 ETARAY
+694 
-700 DDGDFGRYVLRT
+700 
-712 TAQQSANIVTAIA
+712 
-725 TGGAASGLGLGR
+725 
-737 MASQLAIGTVFG
+737 
-749 VSSGTQTFRDLSS
+749 
-762 QNTIYDLAKLRGEQ
+762 
-776 ATRAKAEGIIGDFEY
+776 
-791 TQIMQDVNNTLA
+791 
-803 MGRLSNTQ
+803 
-811 VMGAAFTNGVIEGSV
+811 
-826 MTLIGQAPNTLK
+826 
-838 LLKDFKNP
+838 
-846 TQTAEIAKN
+846 
-855 LFSKYGKVGQLYNYI
+855 
-870 GKPLVTRPL
+870 
-879 GEVIEEGAVYGLQ
+879 
-892 QYVTEYGILD
+892 
-902 RELDLSQWDDTA
+902 
-914 MAAITTSGLTQSPG
+914 
-928 IAYSGMITYGK
+928 
-939 TKQYEKAVN
+939 
-948 SLRNINTNLSQLI
+948 
-961 QNTKNES
+961 
-968 DRETLLNDMSGIL
+968 
-981 EEMGLETDMLS
+981 
-992 IDILNLGAKDVK
+992 
-1004 RLIGNSLIKQDV
+1004 
-1016 LARAGVPPGSSE
+1016 
-1028 VKTAEILNAYK
+1028 
-1039 ATLSPQEV
+1039 
-1047 EDFDNQL
+1047 
-1054 SAIDTQVSRIK
+1054 
-1065 EGIEKPGSYKLAK
+1065 
-1078 QSLGNIYTQ
+1078 
-1087 YNSRF
+1087 
-1092 EEEGVVFKNDR
+1092 
-1103 EKLAKIVQRFRQD
+1103 
-1116 MVDSNLEQAKK
+1116 
-1127 DKDIVKIVESKRT
+1127 
-1140 EDGKELNEA
+1140 
-1149 QKEALYA
+1149 
-1156 SYGQMLTETKGR
+1156 
-1168 AVASRVN
+1168 
-1175 LDTAVNDIFEKGS
+1175 
-1188 NVDVV
+1188 
-1193 AWKTEDDLRKV
+1193 
-1204 LDEVTVLNEETGKKE
+1204 
-1219 KLSKKDYNDAYSK
+1219 
-1232 LLNNETFGLIVGNKL
+1232 
-1247 ITQNE
+1247 
-1252 TEANADLQKG
+1252 
-1262 IIRAGTVKLH
+1262 
-1272 ELTHVINDGRITT
+1272 
-1285 KKGKADYANNLFEA
+1285 
-1299 ASTSKNLA
+1299 
-1307 LQAAHE
+1307 
-1313 QVIRDLNDIYES
+1313 
-1325 RKMTFENSE
+1325 
-1334 EFRDEYTTHLQEK
+1334 
-1347 LYANEDQLQLEKDEG
+1347 
-1362 FLVRAFNDLTTN
+1362 
-1374 ANSLNTPERALNFLL
+1374 
-1389 ANNSGFRNGKLSR
+1389 
-1402 KSQRAIKN
+1402 
-1410 RDSGKLKTSE
+1410 
-1420 KNTVNKLAVEY
+1420 
-1431 KENKDTFMKNPEQ
+1431 
-1444 YGDLFMQ
+1444 
-1451 FQSVALD
+1451 
-1458 AMGYNVGKGDI
+1458 
-1469 AAADAMGFV
+1469 
-1478 ATEFESIMRNYK
+1478 NYK
-1490 PVVDGK
+1490 PVIDGK
-1496 NTAFTTYVTNVF
+1496 KIAFTTYVTNVF
-1508 KMGRGNKFYKQELGS
+1508 KRGRGNKFYKQELGS

-1531 DAGENRLL
+1531 DAGENKLV
-1539 STDTAESGLELEE
+1539 STDTAESSIDLAE
-1552 RKAKEAKAR
+1552 REAREKKSETKR
-1561 RKLINPLSAKEIGTK
+1561 INPLSAREVDKN
-1576 KKAIEDAV
+1576 KKAINDAV
-1584 IITPAMAP
+1584 VVTKANAP
-1592 IADFKSISKDYGGKV
+1592 IADFKSISRDYGGKV
-1607 AGIIFDIPEAKITD
+1607 AGIIFNVPEAKIND
-1621 GTKNLTYAKKIVD
+1621 GAKNLTYAKKIVD
-1634 GVPEPSEAGNIQNL
+1634 GVPEPSEAGNIQKL

-1653 VLARDIRL
+1653 VLARDIKL

-1672 RVGEQGEKVPVTR
+1672 RVGEQGEKVTVTR

-1696 RIIKYF
+1696 RIIKFF

-1725 FDNPTPQVLKEVQR
+1725 FINPTPQVLKEIQR
-1739 EMGITPAGQL
+1739 EMGITAAKEL
-1749 NQYDRT
+1749 NQYNRT
-1755 IGQFLKGFARVKG
+1755 IGQFLKGFAKVKG
-1768 SVAAVAVAKNK
+1768 SVVAVAVAKNK
-1779 VARLDTKTSKGVK
+1779 VAALDLNTAKGKK
-1792 QIEADIGAGRSKVQ
+1792 QIEADIGAGRSKLQ
-1806 FSEKSK
+1806 LSEKSK
-1812 QRVID
+1812 QQVID

-1858 LPLRDGDDVR
+1858 LPLREGDNVR

-1878 EGNLELTASVL
+1878 EGNLELTAGIL
-1889 NDFIKQY
+1889 NDFIKQH

-1919 GLFDQLIEKP
+1919 GLFDQLIERP

-1938 QNYKRGKNQGEIVD
+1938 QNYKRGKNKGEIVD

-1962 DYIKDQYSKLDY
+1962 DFVKNQYSKLDY
-1974 FEKFWKSAE
+1974 FEKFWKAAE

-2019 LPILPNGDVNYKVGV
+2019 LPVLPNGDVNYNVGV

-2040 PANNIGSMMLWSA
+2040 PANNVGSMLLWAA

-2099 PRILSGDLKTPEGLA
+2099 PRILSGELKIPEGLA

-2137 MSEYLFGTNGVPSD
+2137 MSEYLFGTNGVPAD

-2196 EFNNTADRA
+2196 EFNNAADKA
-2205 MANARNSVKYSE
+2205 MANARNSIPYSE
-2217 KPVKARV
+2217 KPKKARV

-2249 SEGTTKLKAIFMV
+2249 SEGTTKLKAIFMI

-2309 AEQRSMRSKLGFA
+2309 AEQRSTRSKLGSA
-2322 ARKAATAKFD
+2322 ARKAAVAKFD
-2332 KYADAGNGMV
+2332 KYAAAGDGMV

-2352 TTKKIKELQDKGFEV
+2352 TTKKIKALQDKGFEV
-2367 HMVVANTPLETALER
+2367 FMVVANTPLETALER

-2522 GLGLNIPLEN
+2522 GLGLNIPIEN
-2532 IVGLGDGK
+2532 IIGLADGK
-2540 AQAKADWFIQKYSE
+2540 AQAKADWFIKKYSE

-2567 NVKAVKD
+2567 NVKAVKAAFD
-2574 IFNVLD
+2574 VLD

-2592 SEKISTEFND
+2592 SEKMSTEFND

-2622 RRGTKQKKYSFF
+2622 RRGTNQKKYTFF
-2634 IPPSADDFRGLTQY
+2634 IPPSADDFRGLTMY

-2688 DYGTLVKNNKK
+2688 DYGALVKNNKK

-2767 DAYPEPTEFWDG
+2767 DAFPPPTEFWDG

-2787 SIATET
+2787 GIATDT
-2793 NRAEYLK
+2793 NRAEFLK

-2817 VEAVYGFRVR
+2817 VEAIYGFRVR

-2850 VNEWNDWVN
+2850 VNAWNDWVN

-2891 IKAAA
+2891 VKAAA

-2921 KGLESDIQEAEI
+2921 RGLESDIQEAEI

-2972 YRNRIKS
+2972 YRNRVNS
-2979 YLKETNDQG
+2979 YLKEQAPDKELTEQNRKMTYG
-2988 EKVYTKEQAEQKA
+2988 PKYTKEQAEQKA

-3006 STAEETQQSGDP
+3006 SIAEETQQSGDP

-3045 LIKKAGQDLINRR
+3045 LIKKSGQDLINRR
-3058 GNPMTSMSKIVY
+3058 GNPMTHISKIVY

-3093 DDDEEDFKTDKE
+3093 DDEEEDFKTDKE

-3111 KQQRKED
+3111 GQQRKED
-3118 GKVVRVANSMIDTL
+3118 KKVVRVANSMIDTL

-3219 YDMLGDATSATLNLP
+3219 YDMLGDLTSATLNLP
-3234 LDRLADEVNAI
+3234 LDRVADEVNAI

-3279 IKTEAKAKRKI
+3279 IKTEAKAKRKV

-3297 ETRAKNKELKIQN
+3297 ATREKNKQLRKEYIKLKVNVFYKLPDSVQSQIKKN
-3310 GILYDKVLSELPRN
+3310 EKSTGYDIPSFK
-3324 IGKELQDK
+3324 
-3332 VISTRQV
+3332 
-3339 PPVFI
+3339 
-3344 LKELAEKYNID
+3344 LKELAKQYNID
-3355 ISDYE
+3355 IDE

>member
-1 MYTYNGENYTLDE
+1 MADIIYILNGKEVSASKLEGLARALGISVQEFKDRNNVTVKEGSDE
-14 MKMVLGVEEITE
+14 DTGQVSTQPS
-26 AIMSQYGITLAEEEA
+26 AFSQIIDGKSPE
-41 TQIPDE
+41 
-47 SKTVVENKGFFS
+47 
-59 DDFQEV
+59 DFQEV
-65 AATEDVPAV
+65 AVTKGVPAV
-74 TEKEVASKP
+74 TEKENTPRKEDPDWSRVQEINGELRDPSNLFQETDRAYTA
-83 IEEMPT
+83 EEVT
-89 SELELQLEDTSLA
+89 SGLELQLEDALSVLNGIEDGGIFGKNYRKKSAAKIKVDNIKSRLA
-102 IAEIEKD
+102 DIGQNAKMDIDNPYSIINKGEKEVEAFLTEQYDGLVVKRTGVRNALDIYFPGADEPTELDLQPIDIFSREGENEAVDILKALDKAYKAQDNKALVENGMIGLVNIAEETNSTKT
-109 LEDFELAE
+109 LNTAL
-117 SKRIKG
+117 KG
-123 VDPKIEFKRG
+123 
-133 PGWYTELQNLKRK
+133 
-146 KEKVSNQLQVRYT
+146 T
-159 GADKIDFSKPESV
+159 G
-172 ASQLEDRVV
+172 
-181 TELRAEHGY
+181 Y
-190 PYLNVEATG
+190 NVE
-199 AGNEVVIKNYLGT
+199 
-212 GKNVNVKLDGSD
+212 
-224 ETKKVFKDLNDYDKA
+224 LNDDSGTLMADDGGILSGFGNMYD
-239 LTDTSRV
+239 
-246 SLTIESSLNKLS
+246 I
-258 KDNNIVPLN
+258 
-267 KVIKDLGY
+267 Y
-275 EIQQVET
+275 
-282 PGKSITTG
+282 
-290 YGPGGVPITDY
+290 
-301 TPATYEYSLTKDGV
+301 KDGV
-315 TIASDVKGISDIL
+315 LVKDVNPAELRQFIANELPEEAQGIIAENSYKANSDYLEAKTIA
-328 KGDKKIEGAVVQ
+328 IE
-340 AAYDIQTQNVKKRA
+340 
-354 QAIKESQDVI
+354 KE
-364 TKDPTTTVDYYEDG
+364 K
-378 SFEKDIVKAIQ
+378 KAIQ
-389 DKGLDL
+389 SDSSLDL
-395 SPDEIKT
+395 K
-402 IQEYFKSIN
+402 YFKERFNEDLIKILGNKLTEEEKEIIRDYNGVKGERETYMSK
-411 ARVGGVE
+411 GGE
-418 VQEGSVMAQFPSL
+418 YREIAASLDTRLQEM
-431 LKMAGVMGFVDE
+431 K
-443 SSSKN
+443 
-448 YISDKEK
+448 
-455 VEIYRNLSGLPS
+455 NLSGLPKS
-467 EVIEKIKASGFLPT
+467 IGLKIMQAGGNQLIKEIRNRGIQELKGEELTNRSRTISQQVMAARDKDLVRFAQGLAGIEKNIFE
-481 VKKKV
+481 
-486 AEIAYQKTLE
+486 AEIKKEVEVFTQVQKEFQNSFDAEFKKQANNSPAGTTISLE
-496 KSETIFE
+496 FTPSGQSIIDISNDRD
-503 DLIKAEG
+503 DLTKEEKE
-510 DQEIIQTAQRF
+510 QLKRLNSNMFRIQT
-521 IGADVKDTTVALEKR
+521 DY
-536 ADKVVEQ
+536 
-543 REKQA
+543 
-548 TVFSLQAQNIIEN
+548 SN
-561 IAPEGARIGLM
+561 
-572 AAGGSSQLGLQVDRK
+572 LQVDRS
-587 LTKEEQKQFDKASDM
+587 A
-602 LMDLQYSMDLSQQD
+602 
-616 YINTINNIQKDFQIY
+616 TINNMQQRVAEFQ
-631 AAENKGVDQG
+631 ANNPADEQV
-641 LFNTASKEYG
+641 LRTSMVEYG
-651 LNNLLVKDVND
+651 LGALIRKDVND
-662 SFASL
+662 SFAGL
-667 LLSVPTLLDS
+667 LLAIPTLANA
-677 DWANLEQQK
+677 DWAIDQQK
-686 INRKNNYY
+686 RLDAKNEYY
-694 ETARAY
+694 ETMGTY
-700 DDGDFGRYVLRT
+700 NDGDFLTYALRSVS
-712 TAQQSANIVTAIA
+712 QQSGNITLAIA
-725 TGGAASGLGLGR
+725 TGGAGSAMGLSSA
-737 MASQLAIGTVFG
+737 MTANAIGGVFG
-749 VSSGTQTFRDLSS
+749 LSSGTQTYRDLKTRQQIKGTADKQAKIALEAYESG
-762 QNTIYDLAKLRGEQ
+762 TIDLARY
-776 ATRAKAEGIIGDFEY
+776 TRAMKDINQAKAMYELSDDQILNASLANGII
-791 TQIMQDVNNTLA
+791 
-803 MGRLSNTQ
+803 
-811 VMGAAFTNGVIEGSV
+811 EGTV
-826 MTLIGQAPNTLK
+826 TRFLGTAPNTIK
-838 LLKDFKNP
+838 LLKDFRSP
-846 TQTAEIAKN
+846 TNVTSIARN
-855 LFSKYGKVGQLYNYI
+855 LRFGELGPNRYGKIADLI
-870 GKPLVTRPL
+870 GKPLLLRGS
-879 GEVIEEGAVYGLQ
+879 GEVLEEELIYGGQ
-892 QYVTEYGILD
+892 QFITEYGILGRD
-902 RELDLSQWDDTA
+902 LDLSAWDDTA
-914 MAAITTSGLTQSPG
+914 MATVLTLGVSQSPG
-928 IAYSGMITYGK
+928 IAYSGMVNYNA
-939 TKQYEKAVN
+939 TKKFEQEIN
-948 SLRNINTNLSQLI
+948 SLRMSNNELSTLI
-961 QNTKNES
+961 QSSKISESQKKLLINDITKN
-968 DRETLLNDMSGIL
+968 L
-981 EEMGLETDMLS
+981 EEQGLEVDKLGVH
-992 IDILNLGAKDVK
+992 ILGLQADDVK
-1004 RLIGNSLIKQDV
+1004 RLVATETLKRDVLLQAGVVPGMNDVDRAEAINLHKESLSKEEAKLFDTQLSVLDKQIKDLKDKPTSTKKAKESLGSLWTNNDKYLSKTNKDGYNEKTTEEKLVAVINQVRESVGRASKKAAKANPEVVEMVESETIDGKPLNKKQKEVRYRELGDQMALNRSRAISVASGVSTRAETIFADLDNVNYAVYTTEDELREVLEANGVETNTPEFTEAIEKFNNNGTYGAVIGNTIVTQ
-1016 LARAGVPPGSSE
+1016 
-1028 VKTAEILNAYK
+1028 NA
-1039 ATLSPQEV
+1039 
-1047 EDFDNQL
+1047 D
-1054 SAIDTQVSRIK
+1054 
-1065 EGIEKPGSYKLAK
+1065 
-1078 QSLGNIYTQ
+1078 
-1087 YNSRF
+1087 
-1092 EEEGVVFKNDR
+1092 
-1103 EKLAKIVQRFRQD
+1103 
-1116 MVDSNLEQAKK
+1116 QAKK
-1127 DKDIVKIVESKRT
+1127 DID
-1140 EDGKELNEA
+1140 N
-1149 QKEALYA
+1149 
-1156 SYGQMLTETKGR
+1156 
-1168 AVASRVN
+1168 
-1175 LDTAVNDIFEKGS
+1175 
-1188 NVDVV
+1188 
-1193 AWKTEDDLRKV
+1193 
-1204 LDEVTVLNEETGKKE
+1204 
-1219 KLSKKDYNDAYSK
+1219 
-1232 LLNNETFGLIVGNKL
+1232 
-1247 ITQNE
+1247 
-1252 TEANADLQKG
+1252 G
-1262 IIRAGTVKLH
+1262 IIQAGTVIFH
-1272 ELTHVINDGRITT
+1272 EFSHI
-1285 KKGKADYANNLFEA
+1285 ADDASIKPENRKMYAENLA
-1299 ASTSKNLA
+1299 AAAAKSKNRTIQGIDA
-1307 LQAAHE
+1307 G
-1313 QVIRDLNDIYES
+1313 V
-1325 RKMTFENSE
+1325 RKMLDNLYNKNEDGESVDDKDKLTFENSE
-1334 EFRDEYTTHLQEK
+1334 KYRDEYTKVMQES
-1347 LYANEDQLQLEKDEG
+1347 LYAYEDVVQIEKEDN
-1362 FLVRAFNDLTTN
+1362 LMTRIFNGTDPN
-1374 ANSLNTPERALNFLL
+1374 NLNTPEKALEYLA
-1389 ANNSGFRNGKLSR
+1389 ANNAAFRSGKIS
-1402 KSQRAIKN
+1402 KKTKKAIKN
-1410 RDSGKLKTSE
+1410 FKGKNVKFSDKT
-1420 KNTVNKLAVEY
+1420 TVNKLALDF
-1431 KENKDTFMKNPEQ
+1431 NKDPQAFMAGKD

-1458 AMGYNVGKGDI
+1458 AMGYDVSKGDI
-1469 AAADAMGFV
+1469 AAADAMGYV
-1478 ATEFESIMRNYK
+1478 ATEFESVMKNYK
-1490 PVVDGK
+1490 PVKDGQK
-1496 NTAFTTYVTNVF
+1496 IAFTTYVNAVF
-1508 KMGRGNKFYKQELGS
+1508 KRGRANKFFKQELGS

-1531 DAGENRLL
+1531 DAGENRLV

-1552 RKAKEAKAR
+1552 RKAKEDKSR

-1576 KKAIEDAV
+1576 RKAIEDAV
-1584 IITPAMAP
+1584 VITPAMAP

-1607 AGIIFDIPEAKITD
+1607 AGIIFDVPETKIDD
-1621 GTKNLTYAKKIVD
+1621 GAKNLTYAKKIVD
-1634 GVPEPSEAGNIQNL
+1634 GVPEPSEAGNIQGL

-1749 NQYDRT
+1749 NQYNRT
-1755 IGQFLKGFARVKG
+1755 IGQFLKGFAKVKG
-1768 SVAAVAVAKNK
+1768 SVVAVAVAKNK
-1779 VARLDTKTSKGVK
+1779 IATLDTKTSKGAK
-1792 QIEADIGAGRSKVQ
+1792 QIEADIGAGRSKLQ
-1806 FSEKSK
+1806 LSEKTK
-1812 QRVID
+1812 QIFANP
-1817 LRKAAETKTG
+1817 LFELETKGVDGLLKSYGIDGTF
-1827 KLTGQTLKNFT
+1827 KLKTRED
-1838 VKQLQE
+1838 VDVY
-1844 KGLNTIADIKNKLG
+1844 IADIKKNL
-1858 LPLRDGDDVR
+1858 LPLMPKEFWFGKTGGTQFTPSNKVLGKNEKALYKEYYRPEMKKLALDENQKYGDPILVDGKPVDFSKSSYDSLFKTKEIIQAKIKSGAIKDFNKKVGKIHQEMWYRFNDAIRKDKNNAKVIGNYLKMTGSDTSHWHKMGAQFVGYSNKITGNRFEYEHAMPATAAYLYLLDVSLSKTAFERAYDFVIDNYKLISLDKAMDDKLTAVGLR
-1868 INTKA
+1868 TSMPEGWNLLDNKWYERYFSELVATQDGGIDPTGLIGLDGKNFQEIYGVNNYGNTYVK
-1873 GFKVL
+1873 GFKSD
-1878 EGNLELTASVL
+1878 A
-1889 NDFIKQY
+1889 
-1896 PEFYESIR
+1896 
-1904 TSTTSSLRKSMMGSR
+1904 KS
-1919 GLFDQLIEKP
+1919 
-1929 SKRYPQIVR
+1929 
-1938 QNYKRGKNQGEIVD
+1938 
-1952 NNFVKKTKSP
+1952 
-1962 DYIKDQYSKLDY
+1962 
-1974 FEKFWKSAE
+1974 
-1983 SYLKTKPENA
+1983 
-1993 WVFEQLLNDAQ
+1993 
-2004 NDMGSLTRIAPPILY
+2004 
-2019 LPILPNGDVNYKVGV
+2019 
-2034 REEHNF
+2034 
-2040 PANNIGSMMLWSA
+2040 
-2053 MNGQVD
+2053 
-2059 NAMKLVSAT
+2059 
-2068 YMQGPITLDDD
+2068 
-2079 LKLDVDFKF
+2079 
-2088 NMPDIYWNKIA
+2088 
-2099 PRILSGDLKTPEGLA
+2099 
-2114 SVIRLTE
+2114 
-2121 SGVNLDQ
+2121 
-2128 YLFLPENKT
+2128 
-2137 MSEYLFGTNGVPSD
+2137 
-2151 VQARL
+2151 
-2156 TRDFLT
+2156 
-2162 GEITLEE
+2162 EIT
-2169 SRKEGKKA
+2169 KDN
-2177 VAIINKL
+2177 I
-2184 NESFKP
+2184 
-2190 DSSKVI
+2190 
-2196 EFNNTADRA
+2196 ADKA
-2205 MANARNSVKYSE
+2205 MARARNSVPYSE
-2217 KPVKARV
+2217 KPKKARV

-2332 KYADAGNGMV
+2332 KYSDAGNGMV

-2472 FSEFNQVIDGKKGPL
+2472 FSEFSKVIDGKKGPL
-2487 FDVAKMINDSKGERD
+2487 FDVAKFISEAEGQRD

-2507 ARPAASAPNIKEFLD
+2507 ARPANSAPAIKEFLD
-2522 GLGLNIPLEN
+2522 GLGLNIPIEN

-2540 AQAKADWFIQKYSE
+2540 AQAKADWFTKKYSE

-2592 SEKISTEFND
+2592 SEKMSTEFND

-2622 RRGTKQKKYSFF
+2622 RRGTNQKKYTFF
-2634 IPPSADDFRGLTQY
+2634 IPPSADDFRGLTMY

-2688 DYGTLVKNNKK
+2688 DYGALVKNNKK

-2733 MSKRDVDAL
+2733 MSKRDVKAL
-2742 VGHVESG
+2742 VDHVESG

-2841 NKAKGSGRI
+2841 NKAKGTGRI

-2911 WSSPKLVARR
+2911 WSSPKLIARR

-2963 AIASGGATF
+2963 AIAAGGSTF

-3006 STAEETQQSGDP
+3006 SIAEETQQSGDP

-3045 LIKKAGQDLINRR
+3045 LIKKSGQDLINRR
-3058 GNPMTSMSKIVY
+3058 GNPMTHISKIVY

-3093 DDDEEDFKTDKE
+3093 DDEEEDFDTDKE
-3105 REKYLE
+3105 REEYLE
-3111 KQQRKED
+3111 KKQRTED

-3219 YDMLGDATSATLNLP
+3219 YDMLGDLTSATLNLP
-3234 LDRLADEVNAI
+3234 LDRVADEVNAI

-3279 IKTEAKAKRKI
+3279 IKTEAKAKRKV

-3297 ETRAKNKELKIQN
+3297 VTREKNKRKKYNASMTRI
-3310 GILYDKVLSELPRN
+3310 KVLRN
-3324 IGKELQDK
+3324 VPEDIKKEI
-3332 VISTRQV
+3332 ISKEKTTGFTT
-3339 PPVFI
+3339 PVYR
-3344 LKELAEKYNID
+3344 LKELAEKYSID
-3355 ISDYE
+3355 ISKYE

>member
-14 MKMVLGVEEITE
+14 IKMVLGVEEITD
-26 AIMSQYGITLAEEEA
+26 AIMSQYGITLERDEEDIKMQKAIAFIEK
-41 TQIPDE
+41 Q
-47 SKTVVENKGFFS
+47 

-74 TEKEVASKP
+74 TETKSTSKVFP
-83 IEEMPT
+83 DIDLSTLPQFQQEDVVTPLAEMQT
-89 SELELQLEDTSLA
+89 SELELQLEDTSLV
-102 IAEIEKD
+102 ITSLEEEIEKAGGAFRASST
-109 LEDFELAE
+109 LVEKL
-117 SKRIKG
+117 R
-123 VDPKIEFKRG
+123 
-133 PGWYTELQNLKRK
+133 NLKRK
-146 KEKVSNQLQVRYT
+146 KEKVSTQLDVRYT
-159 GADKIDFSKPESV
+159 NKERLDFNNALEP
-172 ASQLEDRVV
+172 ANQGEDRIV
-181 TELRAEHGY
+181 EEAKIAF
-190 PYLNVEATG
+190 PYLNIETTG
-199 AGNEVVIKNYLGT
+199 IGNEIVIKNYLDT
-212 GKNVNVKLDGSD
+212 GKDWNIKLDGSQEAVD
-224 ETKKVFKDLNDYDKA
+224 AFKKLADDKKA
-239 LTDTSRV
+239 LQSGDTID
-246 SLTIESSLNKLS
+246 LTIDQAIQKIPETNDIESLNSL
-258 KDNNIVPLN
+258 
-267 KVIKDLGY
+267 IKDGGY
-275 EIQQVET
+275 EIKRAIKTQAYTVE
-282 PGKSITTG
+282 GSRK
-290 YGPGGVPITDY
+290 YGGGGSEV
-301 TPATYEYSLTKDGV
+301 PATYFYQLYKDDKIVAYNINGF
-315 TIASDVKGISDIL
+315 SKIL
-328 KGDKKIEGAVVQ
+328 KSDTSIKVAVETE
-340 AAYDIQTQNVKKRA
+340 AYDIQRQGLIANEKA
-354 QAIKESQDVI
+354 LEKEYNI
-364 TKDPTTTVDYYEDG
+364 TRKNPNTELRYYQDG
-378 SFEKDIVKAIQ
+378 SFQESIIKKMQDSNIEVTSEDIDAIEGYFGSIDPSYGGLGSATALGAMPDWYTKGMVGMANKLGLGNETATAKSLVGRMGMSEE
-389 DKGLDL
+389 DKIKQYRSL
-395 SPDEIKT
+395 SELPEELRKKI
-402 IQEYFKSIN
+402 IESGFN
-411 ARVGGVE
+411 E
-418 VQEGSVMAQFPSL
+418 EFWQEGVNDLAFQ
-431 LKMAGVMGFVDE
+431 
-443 SSSKN
+443 
-448 YISDKEK
+448 
-455 VEIYRNLSGLPS
+455 
-467 EVIEKIKASGFLPT
+467 EVLDR
-481 VKKKV
+481 
-486 AEIAYQKTLE
+486 
-496 KSETIFE
+496 SETIFE
-503 DLIKAEG
+503 DRIKEDG
-510 DQEIIQTAQRF
+510 SQQRTQQAQRF
-521 IGADVKDTTVALEKR
+521 IAATEIEHIKIGKQKINKA
-536 ADKVVEQ
+536 VEV
-543 REKQA
+543 RDKQA
-548 TVFSLQAQNIIEN
+548 EIFTTRAKNIIES
-561 IAPEGARIGLM
+561 IAPKDSKFAVQVQDGVA
-572 AAGGSSQLGLQVDRK
+572 QLGLSIDRDMTSAERK
-587 LTKEEQKQFDKASDM
+587 AFEKASDM
-602 LMDLQYSMDLSQQD
+602 LMDLQYTMNLSQQD
-616 YINTINNIQKDFQIY
+616 YNRAVKNVESSNQLFYQGKG
-631 AAENKGVDQG
+631 GVDAG
-641 LFNTASKEYG
+641 LFNTNSKEYG
-651 LNNLLVKDVND
+651 LGNILVKDIND

-667 LLSVPTLLDS
+667 ALAIPTLVNS
-677 DWANLEQQK
+677 DWALLEQQK
-686 INRKNNYY
+686 LNRKNEYY

-700 DDGDFGRYVLRT
+700 DDGDFSRYLLRT

-725 TGGAASGLGLGR
+725 TGGGASALGLGR

-776 ATRAKAEGIIGDFEY
+776 AKRAKAEGIIGDYEY

-811 VMGAAFTNGVIEGSV
+811 VMGASFTNGVIEGSV

-838 LLKDFKNP
+838 LLKDFRVP
-846 TQTAEIAKN
+846 TQMAEISKN
-855 LFSKYGKVGQLYNYI
+855 IFSKYGKVGQLYNYI

-879 GEVIEEGAVYGLQ
+879 GEVVEENTVYGLQ
-892 QYVTEYGILD
+892 QYITEYGILD

-939 TKQYEKAVN
+939 TKQYERTVN
-948 SLRNINTNLSQLI
+948 GIRTVNTNLSKIL
-961 QNTKNES
+961 QNTTNEKS
-968 DRETLLNDMSGIL
+968 REILLNDMASNL
-981 EEMGLETDMLS
+981 EQLGLETDMLS

-1004 RLIGNSLIKQDV
+1004 RLIGSSLIKQDI
-1016 LARAGVPPGSSE
+1016 LASAGVPPGSSE
-1028 VKTAEILNAYK
+1028 ARTAEILNAYK
-1039 ATLSPQEV
+1039 ATLSSQEV
-1047 EDFDNQL
+1047 EEFDNQL
-1054 SAIDTQVSRIK
+1054 SAIDDQISRTK
-1065 EGIEKPGSYKLAK
+1065 EGIEKPGNYKLAK

-1087 YNSRF
+1087 YDSRF

-1116 MVDSNLEQAKK
+1116 MADSNIEQAKN
-1127 DKDIVKIVESKRT
+1127 DKEIVKIVEAKRT

-1156 SYGQMLTETKGR
+1156 SFGHMLTETKGR
-1168 AVASRVN
+1168 AVASRIN

-1204 LDEVTVLNEETGKKE
+1204 LDAVTIINEETGKRE
-1219 KLSKKDYNDAYSK
+1219 KLSKDDYNKAYSK

-1252 TEANADLQKG
+1252 ADANADLERG
-1262 IIRAGTVKLH
+1262 VIRAGTVKLH
-1272 ELTHVINDGRITT
+1272 ELTHVINDGRINT
-1285 KKGKADYANNLFEA
+1285 KKGKTDYANNLFKA
-1299 ASTSKNLA
+1299 ASTSKNKA
-1307 LQAAHE
+1307 LQGAHD
-1313 QVIRDLNDIYES
+1313 QVMRDLTQLYED
-1325 RKMTFENSE
+1325 RKMTFENSA

-1347 LYANEDQLQLEKDEG
+1347 LYANEDQLQLEKDEN

-1389 ANNSGFRNGKLSR
+1389 ANNSGFRNGKLSK
-1402 KSQRAIKN
+1402 KSQRAI
-1410 RDSGKLKTSE
+1410 RDRDGGKLKTSE
-1420 KNTVNKLAVEY
+1420 KNSVNKLAEEY
-1431 KENKDTFMKNPEQ
+1431 KENKDAFMKKPEK
-1444 YGDLFMQ
+1444 YGDLFVQ

-1469 AAADAMGFV
+1469 VAEDAMGYV
-1478 ATEFESIMRNYK
+1478 ATEFESIMKNYD
-1490 PVVDGK
+1490 PVVKGQK
-1496 NTAFTTYVTNVF
+1496 IAFTTYVNAVF
-1508 KMGRGNKFYKQELGS
+1508 KRGRANDFYKQELES
-1523 KEGRVTIT
+1523 KKGRTSIT
-1531 DAGENRLL
+1531 SATESTRLV

-1552 RKAKEAKAR
+1552 RKAKEAKSR
-1561 RKLINPLSAKEIGTK
+1561 KKLINPLSAKEVNSNK
-1576 KKAIEDAV
+1576 KNIEDV
-1584 IITPAMAP
+1584 VVITPAMAP
-1592 IADFKSISKDYGGKV
+1592 IADFKSISKDYGGKI
-1607 AGIIFDIPEAKITD
+1607 ASIIFNVPETKIDD
-1621 GTKNLTYAKKIVD
+1621 GAKNLTYAKKIVD
-1634 GVPEPSEAGNIQNL
+1634 GVPEPSEAGNIQGL

-1714 SQTKVYKKKAK
+1714 SQTKVYRKKAK

-1749 NQYDRT
+1749 NQYNRT
-1755 IGQFLKGFARVKG
+1755 IGQFLKGFAKVKG
-1768 SVAAVAVAKNK
+1768 SVVAVAVAKNK
-1779 VARLDTKTSKGVK
+1779 IATLDTKTSKGAK

-1806 FSEKSK
+1806 LSEKTKQIFANPLFKLETKGVDGLLKSYGIDGTFNLKTREDVDAYVANIKKNLLPLMPKEFWFGKTGGTQFTPSNKVLGKNEKALYKEYYRPEMKKLALDESQKYGDPILVDGKPVDFSKPSYDSLFKTKEIIQAKIKSGSIKAFNNKVGKIHQEMWYRFNDAIRKDKNNAKVIGNYLKMTGSDTSHWHKMGAQFVGYSNKITGNRFEYEHAMPATAAYLYLLDVSLSKTAFERAYDFVIDNYKLISLDKAMDQKLTAVGLRSSMPSGWNLLDDKWYDRYFSELVAT
-1812 QRVID
+1812 QDGGID
-1817 LRKAAETKTG
+1817 PTG
-1827 KLTGQTLKNFT
+1827 LIGLDGKNFQEIYGVNNYGNT
-1838 VKQLQE
+1838 YVK
-1844 KGLNTIADIKNKLG
+1844 
-1858 LPLRDGDDVR
+1858 
-1868 INTKA
+1868 
-1873 GFKVL
+1873 GFKSD
-1878 EGNLELTASVL
+1878 A
-1889 NDFIKQY
+1889 
-1896 PEFYESIR
+1896 
-1904 TSTTSSLRKSMMGSR
+1904 KS
-1919 GLFDQLIEKP
+1919 
-1929 SKRYPQIVR
+1929 
-1938 QNYKRGKNQGEIVD
+1938 
-1952 NNFVKKTKSP
+1952 
-1962 DYIKDQYSKLDY
+1962 
-1974 FEKFWKSAE
+1974 
-1983 SYLKTKPENA
+1983 
-1993 WVFEQLLNDAQ
+1993 
-2004 NDMGSLTRIAPPILY
+2004 
-2019 LPILPNGDVNYKVGV
+2019 
-2034 REEHNF
+2034 
-2040 PANNIGSMMLWSA
+2040 
-2053 MNGQVD
+2053 
-2059 NAMKLVSAT
+2059 
-2068 YMQGPITLDDD
+2068 
-2079 LKLDVDFKF
+2079 
-2088 NMPDIYWNKIA
+2088 
-2099 PRILSGDLKTPEGLA
+2099 
-2114 SVIRLTE
+2114 
-2121 SGVNLDQ
+2121 
-2128 YLFLPENKT
+2128 
-2137 MSEYLFGTNGVPSD
+2137 
-2151 VQARL
+2151 
-2156 TRDFLT
+2156 
-2162 GEITLEE
+2162 EIT
-2169 SRKEGKKA
+2169 K
-2177 VAIINKL
+2177 
-2184 NESFKP
+2184 
-2190 DSSKVI
+2190 D
-2196 EFNNTADRA
+2196 NTADKA
-2205 MANARNSVKYSE
+2205 MANARDSRKYKESAR
-2217 KPVKARV
+2217 KARV

-2234 NSMVIVNKPNPEGGF
+2234 NSMVIVNKPNLEGGF

-2295 KSEAGL
+2295 KSEANL

-2309 AEQRSMRSKLGFA
+2309 AEQRSTRSKLGFA

-2403 QESLAKYKQ
+2403 QESLEKYRQ
-2412 DFGGRLYEINTENI
+2412 DFGGKLYEINTENI
-2426 QYGKPLPKD
+2426 EYGKPLPTN

-2450 RINATEF
+2450 RINATKF

-2472 FSEFNQVIDGKKGPL
+2472 FSEFSQVIDGKKGPL
-2487 FDVAKMINDSKGERD
+2487 FDVAKFISEAEGQRD

-2507 ARPAASAPNIKEFLD
+2507 ARPANSAPAIKEFLD
-2522 GLGLNIPLEN
+2522 GLGLNIPLDN

-2540 AQAKADWFIQKYSE
+2540 AKAKADWFTKKYSE

-2592 SEKISTEFND
+2592 SEKMSTEFND

-2622 RRGTKQKKYSFF
+2622 RRGTKQKKYTFF
-2634 IPPSADDFRGLTQY
+2634 IPPSADDFRGLTMY

-2688 DYGTLVKNNKK
+2688 DYGALVKNNKR
-2699 IAKRLKNEV
+2699 IAKRLNNTV

-2749 KNGEL
+2749 MNGEL

-2767 DAYPEPTEFWDG
+2767 DAFPPPTEFWDG

-2787 SIATET
+2787 GIATDA
-2793 NRAEYLK
+2793 NRAEFLK
-2800 EFIDNSKII
+2800 EFIDNSKVI
-2809 FSEQNLNK
+2809 FSPENLNK

-2850 VNEWNDWVN
+2850 VDGWNDWVN

-2911 WSSPKLVARR
+2911 WKSPKLVARR
-2921 KGLESDIQEAEI
+2921 SGLESDIQEAEI
-2933 ARAAKKGGVKG
+2933 ARAAKKGGAKG

-2963 AIASGGATF
+2963 AIAAGGSTF

-2979 YLKETNDQG
+2979 YLKEQAPDKELTKQNRKMTYG
-2988 EKVYTKEQAEQKA
+2988 PKYTKEQAEQKA

-3006 STAEETQQSGDP
+3006 SIAEETQQSGDP

-3111 KQQRKED
+3111 KQQRRED

-3139 GAVVSTIKNVIM
+3139 GAVISTIKNVIM

-3219 YDMLGDATSATLNLP
+3219 YDMLGDLTSATLNLP
-3234 LDRLADEVNAI
+3234 LDRVADEVNAI

-3257 RIALALG
+3257 RIALAMG

-3310 GILYDKVLSELPRN
+3310 GILYDKVLSELPGN